1 MTILIKKSA
10 TANFETIEI
19 NDTPL
24 GKGGQGAVHNIT
36 TSKYSADY
44 CIKIYIHDA
53 EKMHKKIE
61 YMVSHPPQN
70 IRDTSFRICWP
81 TALAYNTK
89 KEFIGYMMP
98 LAFPKGHDLTILSV
112 YRSKPL
118 SQLKRFKNKV
128 DWHNKY
134 ELDTND
140 GIVNRVKMLCNIAI
154 ALHTIHSTGR
164 YVLVDLKPENIDAT
178 GAGKVS
184 IMDTDSIQISE
195 NGKILHPATAFTPE
209 YFAPE
214 GKELKGLNRPFTL
227 QCDYFAAAICFYQ
240 ILTGTHPY
248 SGTVLKSPYENCTEI
263 ADCISNGLFAFGEK
277 QRYIDLPAGFN
288 LQQNFYN
295 LPSTVQELFKRAFGS
310 QASKRPT
317 MEEWGRTFHEIIRG
331 GVKVGPSVVKRDT
344 AGIPFKITGL
354 AFSDEDYEGN
364 VIRSS
369 GSKLYNDTTYL
380 VTYLSYTALNNVGNV
395 DIYYKIIDPNGV
407 LVTNTDT
414 KGRLELTT
422 KGSYTKRLG
431 GWGNK
436 NKTAYSTP
444 GEYNIEFYYKG
455 KCLYK
460 SKFTIHD
467 KSSVAILSIPLA
479 INNVK
484 FKDITQ
490 QGNLI
495 RSEGSQLYTDIQFLA
510 PVVYYDVHR
519 SVTDAH
525 IWIKI
530 ISPSGKTITNQ
541 ISGSNCY
548 QSPIDLSKVDTGFYQ
563 TMAGWGNSN
572 STLYNESGTYNVEFY
587 YENKLIYSTDLYIA
601 QKKSYY
607 TSTTKNSI
615 RSSGGLWRRMNNAIE
630 RFGERIDDSIDS
642 VSDSSVWT
650 IIIGIIGAIGLIAAA
665 ISTDSIFWGIVV
677 AFFGLGIGYYVVLI
691 GGVIISFI
699 ARFILYIFRYL
710 FYNIYTVILAI
721 LITVGVIIGPRIN
734 ELIDNRSG
742 AETVVNVPNADTEVS
757 ITYYCTASSVLNIRS
772 SPNEDAKVIGTIKN
786 GQSIQV
792 YNIVDGYAKFKYGS
806 GYGYASTKYLR
817 KAD

>member
-1 MTILIKKSA
+1 MTILIKKST

-44 CIKIYIHDA
+44 CIKIYIRDA

-61 YMVSHPPQN
+61 YMVTHPPQI

-81 TALAYNTK
+81 IALAYDTK
-89 KEFIGYMMP
+89 KEFVGYMMP

-112 YRSKPL
+112 YRNKPL
-118 SQLKRFKNKV
+118 SQLKRFKDKV
-128 DWHNKY
+128 EWHNKY
-134 ELDTND
+134 ELDTSE
-140 GIVNRVKMLCNIAI
+140 GIINRVKMLCNIAI

-195 NGKILHPATAFTPE
+195 NGKILYPATAFTPE

-214 GKELKGLNRPFTL
+214 GKELKRLNRPFTL
-227 QCDYFAAAICFYQ
+227 QCDYFAAAVCFYQ

-248 SGTVLKSPYENCTEI
+248 SGTVLKSPYDNCTEI

-277 QRYIDLPAGFN
+277 QKYIDLPSAFN

-295 LPSTVQELFKRAFGS
+295 LPSTIQGLFKRAFGS

-331 GVKVGPSVVKRDT
+331 GIKVGPSVVKRDT
-344 AGIPFKITGL
+344 AGIPLKITNL
-354 AFSDEDYEGN
+354 SFADEDYEGN
-364 VIRSS
+364 EIRSS

-380 VTYLSYTALNNVGNV
+380 VTYLSYTVLNNVGSV

-407 LVTNTDT
+407 LVTNTNT
-414 KGRLELTT
+414 KGVLELTA

-467 KSSVAILSIPLA
+467 SLSKIPSGTIPSIPLP
-479 INNVK
+479 V
-484 FKDITQ
+484 
-490 QGNLI
+490 
-495 RSEGSQLYTDIQFLA
+495 YT
-510 PVVYYDVHR
+510 P
-519 SVTDAH
+519 T
-525 IWIKI
+525 
-530 ISPSGKTITNQ
+530 T
-541 ISGSNCY
+541 
-548 QSPIDLSKVDTGFYQ
+548 
-563 TMAGWGNSN
+563 
-572 STLYNESGTYNVEFY
+572 
-587 YENKLIYSTDLYIA
+587 
-601 QKKSYY
+601 KKSM
-607 TSTTKNSI
+607 
-615 RSSGGLWRRMNNAIE
+615 RSSGGLWRRMNDAIKG
-630 RFGERIDDSIDS
+630 FGERIDDSIDS
-642 VSDSSVWT
+642 LSDPKVWT
-650 IIIGIIGAIGLIAAA
+650 IIIGIIGALGLIAAA

-677 AFFGLGIGYYVVLI
+677 AFFGLGIGYYVVFI
-691 GGVIISFI
+691 GGAVISFI
-699 ARFILYIFRYL
+699 VRFILYIFRYL
-710 FYNIYTVILAI
+710 FYNIYTVILAV
-721 LITVGVIIGPRIN
+721 LIAVGIIVGPWVN

-742 AETVVNVPNADTEVS
+742 AKTVVVVPNVKTEVTT
-757 ITYYCTASSVLNIRS
+757 TYYCTASSILNIRS
-772 SPNEDAKVIGTIKN
+772 SPNKDAKVIGTIRR
-786 GQSIQV
+786 GQSVQV
-792 YNIVDGYAKFKYGS
+792 YNIVNGYAKFKYGS
-806 GYGYASTKYLR
+806 GYGYASIKYLN
-817 KAD
+817 KQ

>member
-1 MTILIKKSA
+1 MTILIKKST

-44 CIKIYIHDA
+44 CIKIYIRDA

-61 YMVSHPPQN
+61 YMVTHPPQI

-81 TALAYNTK
+81 IALAYNTK
-89 KEFIGYMMP
+89 KEFVGYMMP

-118 SQLKRFKNKV
+118 SQLKRFKDKV
-128 DWHNKY
+128 EWHNKY
-134 ELDTND
+134 ELDTSE

-195 NGKILHPATAFTPE
+195 NGKILYPATAFTPE

-214 GKELKGLNRPFTL
+214 GKELKRLNRPFTL

-248 SGTVLKSPYENCTEI
+248 SGTVLKSPYDNCTEI

-277 QRYIDLPAGFN
+277 QKYIDLPSAFN

-295 LPSTVQELFKRAFGS
+295 LPSTIQGLFKRAFGS

-331 GVKVGPSVVKRDT
+331 GIKVGPSVVKRDT
-344 AGIPFKITGL
+344 AGIPLKITNVT
-354 AFSDEDYEGN
+354 FSDEDYEGN
-364 VIRSS
+364 EIRSS

-380 VTYLSYTALNNVGNV
+380 MTYLSYTVLNNVGNV

-407 LVTNTDT
+407 LVTNTNT
-414 KGRLELTT
+414 KGVLELTA
-422 KGSYTKRLG
+422 KGSYTKCLG

-460 SKFTIHD
+460 SKFTIHESLPK
-467 KSSVAILSIPLA
+467 KSSDTIPSIPLP
-479 INNVK
+479 N
-484 FKDITQ
+484 
-490 QGNLI
+490 
-495 RSEGSQLYTDIQFLA
+495 YT
-510 PVVYYDVHR
+510 P
-519 SVTDAH
+519 
-525 IWIKI
+525 
-530 ISPSGKTITNQ
+530 
-541 ISGSNCY
+541 
-548 QSPIDLSKVDTGFYQ
+548 
-563 TMAGWGNSN
+563 
-572 STLYNESGTYNVEFY
+572 
-587 YENKLIYSTDLYIA
+587 
-601 QKKSYY
+601 
-607 TSTTKNSI
+607 TTKNSM
-615 RSSGGLWRRMNNAIE
+615 RSSGGLWRRMNNAIQG
-630 RFGERIDDSIDS
+630 FGEWIDDIIDS
-642 VSDSSVWT
+642 ASNPVVWT
-650 IIIGIIGAIGLIAAA
+650 IIIGIIGAIGLITAA

-677 AFFGLGIGYYVVLI
+677 VFFGLGIGYYVVFI
-691 GGVIISFI
+691 GGTVISFI
-699 ARFILYIFRYL
+699 VRFILYIFRYL

-742 AETVVNVPNADTEVS
+742 AKTVVVAPKVNTEVTT
-757 ITYYCTASSVLNIRS
+757 TYYCTASGVLNIRS
-772 SPNEDAKVIGTIKN
+772 SPNKDAKVIGTIKK
-786 GQSIQV
+786 GQSVQV
-792 YNIVDGYAKFKYGS
+792 YDIVNGYAKFKYGS
-806 GYGYASTKYLR
+806 GYGYASVKYLN
-817 KAD
+817 KQW

>member
-24 GKGGQGAVHNIT
+24 GKGGQGAVHNII

-44 CIKIYIHDA
+44 CIKIYIRDA

-61 YMVSHPPQN
+61 YMVTHPPQN

-118 SQLKRFKNKV
+118 SQLKRFKNNV
-128 DWHNKY
+128 EWHNKY
-134 ELDTND
+134 ELDTNE

-248 SGTVLKSPYENCTEI
+248 SGTVLKSPYDNCTEI

-295 LPSTVQELFKRAFGS
+295 LPSTVQGLFKRAFGS

-344 AGIPFKITGL
+344 AGIPLKITSL
-354 AFSDEDYEGN
+354 NFSDEDYEGN

-380 VTYLSYTALNNVGNV
+380 VTYLSYTVLNNVGNV

-407 LVTNTDT
+407 LVTNTNT
-414 KGRLELTT
+414 MGTLELTT
-422 KGSYTKRLG
+422 KGSYTKKLG
-431 GWGNK
+431 GWGNNK
-436 NKTAYSTP
+436 KTAYSTP

-460 SKFTIHD
+460 SKFIIHD
-467 KSSVAILSIPLA
+467 SLSKKSSVTIPSTPLPH
-479 INNVK
+479 
-484 FKDITQ
+484 
-490 QGNLI
+490 
-495 RSEGSQLYTDIQFLA
+495 YT
-510 PVVYYDVHR
+510 P
-519 SVTDAH
+519 
-525 IWIKI
+525 
-530 ISPSGKTITNQ
+530 
-541 ISGSNCY
+541 
-548 QSPIDLSKVDTGFYQ
+548 
-563 TMAGWGNSN
+563 
-572 STLYNESGTYNVEFY
+572 
-587 YENKLIYSTDLYIA
+587 
-601 QKKSYY
+601 
-607 TSTTKNSI
+607 TTKNSI

-630 RFGERIDDSIDS
+630 RFGERINDSIDS
-642 VSDSSVWT
+642 VSDSSIWT

-691 GGVIISFI
+691 GGVVISFI

-721 LITVGVIIGPRIN
+721 LITVGIIIGPRIN
-734 ELIDNRSG
+734 ELIDNRLG
-742 AETVVNVPNADTEVS
+742 AETVVVASNANTEVS
-757 ITYYCTASSVLNIRS
+757 TTYYCTASSVLNIRS
-772 SPNEDAKVIGTIKN
+772 APNGDAKVIGTIKH

>member
-24 GKGGQGAVHNIT
+24 GKGGQGAVHNII

-44 CIKIYIHDA
+44 CIKIYIRDA

-61 YMVSHPPQN
+61 YMVTHPPQN

-118 SQLKRFKNKV
+118 SQLKRFKNNV
-128 DWHNKY
+128 EWHNKY
-134 ELDTND
+134 ELDTNE

-248 SGTVLKSPYENCTEI
+248 SGTVLKSPYDNCTEI

-295 LPSTVQELFKRAFGS
+295 LPSTVQGLFKRAFGS

-344 AGIPFKITGL
+344 AGIPLKITSL
-354 AFSDEDYEGN
+354 TFSDEDYDGN

-380 VTYLSYTALNNVGNV
+380 VTYLSYTVLNNVGNV
-395 DIYYKIIDPNGV
+395 DICYKIIDPNGV
-407 LVTNTDT
+407 LVTNTNT
-414 KGRLELTT
+414 MGTLELTT

-431 GWGNK
+431 GWGNNK
-436 NKTAYSTP
+436 KTAYSTP

-467 KSSVAILSIPLA
+467 SLSKKSSVTIPSTPLPH
-479 INNVK
+479 
-484 FKDITQ
+484 
-490 QGNLI
+490 
-495 RSEGSQLYTDIQFLA
+495 YT
-510 PVVYYDVHR
+510 P
-519 SVTDAH
+519 
-525 IWIKI
+525 
-530 ISPSGKTITNQ
+530 
-541 ISGSNCY
+541 
-548 QSPIDLSKVDTGFYQ
+548 
-563 TMAGWGNSN
+563 
-572 STLYNESGTYNVEFY
+572 
-587 YENKLIYSTDLYIA
+587 
-601 QKKSYY
+601 
-607 TSTTKNSI
+607 TTKNSM

-630 RFGERIDDSIDS
+630 GFGERIDDSIDS

-691 GGVIISFI
+691 GGVVISFI

-721 LITVGVIIGPRIN
+721 LITVGIIIGPRIN
-734 ELIDNRSG
+734 ELIDNRPG
-742 AETVVNVPNADTEVS
+742 AETVVVAPNANTEVS
-757 ITYYCTASSVLNIRS
+757 TTYYCTASSVLNIRS
-772 SPNEDAKVIGTIKN
+772 APNGDAKVIGTIKK
-786 GQSIQV
+786 GQSVQV

>member
-1 MTILIKKSA
+1 MTILIKKST

-44 CIKIYIHDA
+44 CIKIYIRDA

-61 YMVSHPPQN
+61 YMVTHPPQI

-81 TALAYNTK
+81 IALAYNTK
-89 KEFIGYMMP
+89 KEFVGYMMP

-118 SQLKRFKNKV
+118 SQLKRFKDKV
-128 DWHNKY
+128 EWHNKY
-134 ELDTND
+134 ELDTNE
-140 GIVNRVKMLCNIAI
+140 GIVNRIKMLCNIAI

-195 NGKILHPATAFTPE
+195 NGKILYPATAFTPE

-214 GKELKGLNRPFTL
+214 GKELKRLNRPFTL
-227 QCDYFAAAICFYQ
+227 QCDYFAAAVCFYQ
-240 ILTGTHPY
+240 ILIGTHPY
-248 SGTVLKSPYENCTEI
+248 SGTVLKSPYDNCTEI

-295 LPSTVQELFKRAFGS
+295 LPSTVQGLFKRAFGS

-344 AGIPFKITGL
+344 AGIPLKITNL
-354 AFSDEDYEGN
+354 TFADEDYEGN
-364 VIRSS
+364 EIRSS

-380 VTYLSYTALNNVGNV
+380 VTYLSYTVLNNVGSV

-407 LVTNTDT
+407 LVTNTNT
-414 KGRLELTT
+414 KGVLELTA

-460 SKFTIHD
+460 SKFTIHESLPK
-467 KSSVAILSIPLA
+467 KSSDTIPSIPLPH
-479 INNVK
+479 
-484 FKDITQ
+484 
-490 QGNLI
+490 
-495 RSEGSQLYTDIQFLA
+495 YT
-510 PVVYYDVHR
+510 P
-519 SVTDAH
+519 
-525 IWIKI
+525 
-530 ISPSGKTITNQ
+530 
-541 ISGSNCY
+541 
-548 QSPIDLSKVDTGFYQ
+548 
-563 TMAGWGNSN
+563 
-572 STLYNESGTYNVEFY
+572 
-587 YENKLIYSTDLYIA
+587 
-601 QKKSYY
+601 
-607 TSTTKNSI
+607 TTKTSI
-615 RSSGGLWRRMNNAIE
+615 RSSGGLWRRMNNAIQG
-630 RFGERIDDSIDS
+630 FGEWIDDIIDS
-642 VSDSSVWT
+642 ASNPVVWT
-650 IIIGIIGAIGLIAAA
+650 IIIGIIGAIGLITAA

-677 AFFGLGIGYYVVLI
+677 VFFGLGIGYYVVFI
-691 GGVIISFI
+691 GGTVISFI
-699 ARFILYIFRYL
+699 VRFILYIFRYL

-721 LITVGVIIGPRIN
+721 LITVGVIIGPWIN
-734 ELIDNRSG
+734 ELIDNSYG
-742 AETVVNVPNADTEVS
+742 AETVVVVPNVKTEVTT
-757 ITYYCTASSVLNIRS
+757 TYYCTASRILNIRS
-772 SPNEDAKVIGTIKN
+772 SPNEHAKVIGAIRR
-786 GQSIQV
+786 GQSVQV

-806 GYGYASTKYLR
+806 GYGYASIKYLR

>member
-1 MTILIKKSA
+1 MTILIKKST

-24 GKGGQGAVHNIT
+24 GKGGQGAVHNII

-44 CIKIYIHDA
+44 CIKIYIRDA

-61 YMVSHPPQN
+61 YMVAHPPQI

-81 TALAYNTK
+81 IALAYNTK
-89 KEFIGYMMP
+89 KEFVGYMMP

-112 YRSKPL
+112 YRNKPL
-118 SQLKRFKNKV
+118 SQLKRFKDKV
-128 DWHNKY
+128 EWHNKY
-134 ELDTND
+134 ELDTSE
-140 GIVNRVKMLCNIAI
+140 GIINRVKMLCNIAI

-195 NGKILHPATAFTPE
+195 NGKILYPATAFTPE

-214 GKELKGLNRPFTL
+214 GKELKRLNRPFTL

-248 SGTVLKSPYENCTEI
+248 SGTVLKSPYDNCTEI

-277 QRYIDLPAGFN
+277 QKYIDLPSAFN

-295 LPSTVQELFKRAFGS
+295 LPSTIQGLFKRAFGS

-331 GVKVGPSVVKRDT
+331 GIKVGPSVVKRDT
-344 AGIPFKITGL
+344 AGIPLKITNL
-354 AFSDEDYEGN
+354 SFADEDYEGN
-364 VIRSS
+364 EIRSS

-380 VTYLSYTALNNVGNV
+380 VTYLSYTVLNNVGSV
-395 DIYYKIIDPNGV
+395 DIYYKIIDPNGL
-407 LVTNTDT
+407 LVTNTNT
-414 KGRLELTT
+414 KGVLELTA

-455 KCLYK
+455 KCIYR
-460 SKFTIHD
+460 SKFTIHESLPK
-467 KSSVAILSIPLA
+467 KSSDTIPSIPLPH
-479 INNVK
+479 
-484 FKDITQ
+484 
-490 QGNLI
+490 
-495 RSEGSQLYTDIQFLA
+495 YT
-510 PVVYYDVHR
+510 P
-519 SVTDAH
+519 
-525 IWIKI
+525 
-530 ISPSGKTITNQ
+530 
-541 ISGSNCY
+541 
-548 QSPIDLSKVDTGFYQ
+548 
-563 TMAGWGNSN
+563 
-572 STLYNESGTYNVEFY
+572 
-587 YENKLIYSTDLYIA
+587 
-601 QKKSYY
+601 
-607 TSTTKNSI
+607 TTKTSI
-615 RSSGGLWRRMNNAIE
+615 RSSGGLWRRMNNAIKG
-630 RFGERIDDSIDS
+630 FGERIDDSIDS
-642 VSDSSVWT
+642 LSSPTAWT

-677 AFFGLGIGYYVVLI
+677 VFFGLGIGYYVVFI
-691 GGVIISFI
+691 GGAVISFI
-699 ARFILYIFRYL
+699 VRFILYIFRYL
-710 FYNIYTVILAI
+710 FYNIYTVILAV
-721 LITVGVIIGPRIN
+721 LIAVGIIVGPRIN

-742 AETVVNVPNADTEVS
+742 AKTVVVAPKVNTEVTT
-757 ITYYCTASSVLNIRS
+757 TYYCTASSILNIRS
-772 SPNEDAKVIGTIKN
+772 SPNKDARVIGTIKK
-786 GQSIQV
+786 GQSVQV
-792 YNIVDGYAKFKYGS
+792 YNIVNGYAKFKYGS
-806 GYGYASTKYLR
+806 GYGYASIKYLN
-817 KAD
+817 KQ

>member
-1 MTILIKKSA
+1 MTILIKKST

-44 CIKIYIHDA
+44 CIKIYIRDA

-61 YMVSHPPQN
+61 YMVTHPPQI

-81 TALAYNTK
+81 IALAYNTK
-89 KEFIGYMMP
+89 KEFVGYMMP

-118 SQLKRFKNKV
+118 SQLNRFKDKV
-128 DWHNKY
+128 EWHNKY
-134 ELDTND
+134 ELDTSE

-184 IMDTDSIQISE
+184 IMVTDSIQISE
-195 NGKILHPATAFTPE
+195 NGKILYPATAFTPE

-214 GKELKGLNRPFTL
+214 GKELKRLNRPFTL
-227 QCDYFAAAICFYQ
+227 QCDYFAAAVCFYQ

-248 SGTVLKSPYENCTEI
+248 SGTVLKSPYDNCTEI

-277 QRYIDLPAGFN
+277 QKYIDLPSAFN

-295 LPSTVQELFKRAFGS
+295 LPSTIQGLFKRAFGS

-331 GVKVGPSVVKRDT
+331 GIKVGPSVVKRDT
-344 AGIPFKITGL
+344 AGIPLKITNL
-354 AFSDEDYEGN
+354 SFADEDYEGN
-364 VIRSS
+364 EIRSS

-380 VTYLSYTALNNVGNV
+380 VTYLSYTVLNNVGNV

-407 LVTNTDT
+407 LVTNTNT
-414 KGRLELTT
+414 KGVLELTA

-460 SKFTIHD
+460 SKFTIHELLPK
-467 KSSVAILSIPLA
+467 KSSDTIPSIPLPH
-479 INNVK
+479 
-484 FKDITQ
+484 
-490 QGNLI
+490 
-495 RSEGSQLYTDIQFLA
+495 YT
-510 PVVYYDVHR
+510 P
-519 SVTDAH
+519 
-525 IWIKI
+525 
-530 ISPSGKTITNQ
+530 
-541 ISGSNCY
+541 
-548 QSPIDLSKVDTGFYQ
+548 
-563 TMAGWGNSN
+563 
-572 STLYNESGTYNVEFY
+572 
-587 YENKLIYSTDLYIA
+587 
-601 QKKSYY
+601 
-607 TSTTKNSI
+607 TTKTSI
-615 RSSGGLWRRMNNAIE
+615 RSSGGLWRRMNNAIKG
-630 RFGERIDDSIDS
+630 FGERIDDSIDS
-642 VSDSSVWT
+642 LSSPTAWT

-677 AFFGLGIGYYVVLI
+677 AFFGLGIGYYAVFI
-691 GGVIISFI
+691 GGAVISFI
-699 ARFILYIFRYL
+699 VRFILYIFRYL
-710 FYNIYTVILAI
+710 CYNIYTVILAI

-734 ELIDNRSG
+734 ELIDNSYG
-742 AETVVNVPNADTEVS
+742 AETVVVVPNVKTEVTT
-757 ITYYCTASSVLNIRS
+757 TYYCTASSILNIRS
-772 SPNEDAKVIGTIKN
+772 SPNEHAKVIGAIRR
-786 GQSIQV
+786 GQSVQV

-806 GYGYASTKYLR
+806 GYGYASIKYLN
-817 KAD
+817 KQ

>member
-1 MTILIKKSA
+1 MTILIKKST

-44 CIKIYIHDA
+44 CIKIYIRDA

-61 YMVSHPPQN
+61 YMVTHPPQ
-70 IRDTSFRICWP
+70 IISDTSFRICWP
-81 TALAYNTK
+81 IALAYNTK
-89 KEFIGYMMP
+89 KEFVGYMMP

-118 SQLKRFKNKV
+118 SQLKRFKDNV
-128 DWHNKY
+128 EWHNKY
-134 ELDTND
+134 ELDTSE

-195 NGKILHPATAFTPE
+195 NGKILYPATAFTPE

-214 GKELKGLNRPFTL
+214 GKELKRLNRPFTL

-248 SGTVLKSPYENCTEI
+248 SGTVLKSPYDNCTEI

-277 QRYIDLPAGFN
+277 QKYIDLPSAFN

-295 LPSTVQELFKRAFGS
+295 LPSTIQGLFKRAFGS

-331 GVKVGPSVVKRDT
+331 GIKVGPSVVKRDT
-344 AGIPFKITGL
+344 AGIPLKITNVT
-354 AFSDEDYEGN
+354 FSDEDYEGN
-364 VIRSS
+364 EIRSS
-369 GSKLYNDTTYL
+369 GSKLYDDTTYL
-380 VTYLSYTALNNVGNV
+380 MTYLSYTVLNNVGNV

-407 LVTNTDT
+407 LVTNTNT
-414 KGRLELTT
+414 KGVLELTA
-422 KGSYTKRLG
+422 KGSYTKCLG

-460 SKFTIHD
+460 SKFTIHESLPK
-467 KSSVAILSIPLA
+467 KSSDTIPSIPLPH
-479 INNVK
+479 
-484 FKDITQ
+484 
-490 QGNLI
+490 
-495 RSEGSQLYTDIQFLA
+495 YT
-510 PVVYYDVHR
+510 P
-519 SVTDAH
+519 
-525 IWIKI
+525 
-530 ISPSGKTITNQ
+530 
-541 ISGSNCY
+541 
-548 QSPIDLSKVDTGFYQ
+548 
-563 TMAGWGNSN
+563 
-572 STLYNESGTYNVEFY
+572 
-587 YENKLIYSTDLYIA
+587 
-601 QKKSYY
+601 
-607 TSTTKNSI
+607 TTKTSI
-615 RSSGGLWRRMNNAIE
+615 RSSGGLWRRMNNAIQG
-630 RFGERIDDSIDS
+630 FGEWIDDIIDS
-642 VSDSSVWT
+642 ASNPVVWT
-650 IIIGIIGAIGLIAAA
+650 IIIGIIGAIGLITAA

-677 AFFGLGIGYYVVLI
+677 VFFGLGIGYYVVFI
-691 GGVIISFI
+691 GGTVISFI
-699 ARFILYIFRYL
+699 VRFILYIFRYL

-721 LITVGVIIGPRIN
+721 LITVGVIVGPRIN

-742 AETVVNVPNADTEVS
+742 AKTVVVAPKVNTEVTT
-757 ITYYCTASSVLNIRS
+757 TYYCTASDVLNIRS
-772 SPNEDAKVIGTIKN
+772 SPNKDAKVIGTIKN
-786 GQSIQV
+786 GQSVQV
-792 YNIVDGYAKFKYGS
+792 YNIVNGYAKFKYGS
-806 GYGYASTKYLR
+806 GYGYASIKYLN
-817 KAD
+817 KQW

>member
-1 MTILIKKSA
+1 MTILIKKST

-44 CIKIYIHDA
+44 CIKIYIRDA

-61 YMVSHPPQN
+61 YMVTHPPQI

-81 TALAYNTK
+81 IALAYNTK
-89 KEFIGYMMP
+89 KEFVGYMMP

-118 SQLKRFKNKV
+118 SQLKRFKDKV
-128 DWHNKY
+128 EWHNKY
-134 ELDTND
+134 ELDTNE
-140 GIVNRVKMLCNIAI
+140 GIVNRIKMLCNIAI

-195 NGKILHPATAFTPE
+195 NGKILYPATAFTPE

-214 GKELKGLNRPFTL
+214 GKELKRLNRPFTL
-227 QCDYFAAAICFYQ
+227 QCDYFAAAVCFYQ
-240 ILTGTHPY
+240 ILIGTHPY
-248 SGTVLKSPYENCTEI
+248 SGTVLKSPYDNCTEI

-295 LPSTVQELFKRAFGS
+295 LPSTVQGLFKRAFGS

-344 AGIPFKITGL
+344 AGIPLKITNL
-354 AFSDEDYEGN
+354 TFADEDYEGN
-364 VIRSS
+364 EIRSS
-369 GSKLYNDTTYL
+369 GSKLYNDTSYL
-380 VTYLSYTALNNVGNV
+380 VTYLSYTVLNNVGNV

-407 LVTNTDT
+407 LVTNTNT
-414 KGRLELTT
+414 KGVLELTA

-467 KSSVAILSIPLA
+467 SLSKIPSGTIPSIPLP
-479 INNVK
+479 V
-484 FKDITQ
+484 
-490 QGNLI
+490 
-495 RSEGSQLYTDIQFLA
+495 YT
-510 PVVYYDVHR
+510 P
-519 SVTDAH
+519 
-525 IWIKI
+525 
-530 ISPSGKTITNQ
+530 
-541 ISGSNCY
+541 
-548 QSPIDLSKVDTGFYQ
+548 
-563 TMAGWGNSN
+563 
-572 STLYNESGTYNVEFY
+572 
-587 YENKLIYSTDLYIA
+587 
-601 QKKSYY
+601 
-607 TSTTKNSI
+607 TTKTSI
-615 RSSGGLWRRMNNAIE
+615 RSSGGLWRRMNNAIKG
-630 RFGERIDDSIDS
+630 FGERIDDSIDPL
-642 VSDSSVWT
+642 SDPKVWT
-650 IIIGIIGAIGLIAAA
+650 IIVGIIGAIGLITAA

-677 AFFGLGIGYYVVLI
+677 VFFGLGIGYYAVFI
-691 GGVIISFI
+691 GGAVISFI
-699 ARFILYIFRYL
+699 VRFILYIFRYL
-710 FYNIYTVILAI
+710 FYNIYTVILAV
-721 LITVGVIIGPRIN
+721 LIAVGVIIGPWIN
-734 ELIDNRSG
+734 ELIDNSYG
-742 AETVVNVPNADTEVS
+742 AETVVVVPNVKTEVTT
-757 ITYYCTASSVLNIRS
+757 TYYCTASSILNIRS
-772 SPNEDAKVIGTIKN
+772 SPNEHAKVIGTIRR
-786 GQSIQV
+786 GQSVQV

-806 GYGYASTKYLR
+806 GYGYASIKYLR

>member
-1 MTILIKKSA
+1 MTILIKKST

-44 CIKIYIHDA
+44 CIKIYIRDA

-61 YMVSHPPQN
+61 YMVTHPPQI

-81 TALAYNTK
+81 IALAYNTK
-89 KEFIGYMMP
+89 KEFVGYMMP

-118 SQLKRFKNKV
+118 SQLKRFKDKV
-128 DWHNKY
+128 EWHNKY
-134 ELDTND
+134 ELDTSE
-140 GIVNRVKMLCNIAI
+140 GIINRVKMLCNIAI

-195 NGKILHPATAFTPE
+195 NGKILYPATAFTPE

-214 GKELKGLNRPFTL
+214 GKELKRLNRPFTL

-248 SGTVLKSPYENCTEI
+248 SGTVLKSPYDNCTEI

-277 QRYIDLPAGFN
+277 QKYIDLPSAFN

-295 LPSTVQELFKRAFGS
+295 LPSTIQGLFKRAFGS

-331 GVKVGPSVVKRDT
+331 GIKVGPSVVKRDT
-344 AGIPFKITGL
+344 AGIPLKITNVT
-354 AFSDEDYEGN
+354 FSDEDYEGN
-364 VIRSS
+364 EIRSS
-369 GSKLYNDTTYL
+369 GSKLYDDTTYL
-380 VTYLSYTALNNVGNV
+380 MTYLSYTVLNNVGNV

-407 LVTNTDT
+407 LVTNTNT
-414 KGRLELTT
+414 KGVLELTA
-422 KGSYTKRLG
+422 KGSYTKCLG

-460 SKFTIHD
+460 SKFTIHESLPK
-467 KSSVAILSIPLA
+467 KSSDTIPSIPLPH
-479 INNVK
+479 
-484 FKDITQ
+484 
-490 QGNLI
+490 
-495 RSEGSQLYTDIQFLA
+495 YT
-510 PVVYYDVHR
+510 P
-519 SVTDAH
+519 
-525 IWIKI
+525 
-530 ISPSGKTITNQ
+530 
-541 ISGSNCY
+541 
-548 QSPIDLSKVDTGFYQ
+548 
-563 TMAGWGNSN
+563 
-572 STLYNESGTYNVEFY
+572 
-587 YENKLIYSTDLYIA
+587 
-601 QKKSYY
+601 
-607 TSTTKNSI
+607 TTKTSI
-615 RSSGGLWRRMNNAIE
+615 RSSGGLWRRMNNAIQG
-630 RFGERIDDSIDS
+630 FGEWIDDIIDS
-642 VSDSSVWT
+642 TSNPVVWT
-650 IIIGIIGAIGLIAAA
+650 IIIGIIGAIGLITAA

-677 AFFGLGIGYYVVLI
+677 VFFGLGIGYYVVFI
-691 GGVIISFI
+691 GGTVISFI
-699 ARFILYIFRYL
+699 VRFILYIFRYL

-721 LITVGVIIGPRIN
+721 LITVGVIVGPRIN
-734 ELIDNRSG
+734 ELIDNMSG
-742 AETVVNVPNADTEVS
+742 AKTVVVAPKVNTEVTT
-757 ITYYCTASSVLNIRS
+757 TYYCTASDVLNIRS
-772 SPNEDAKVIGTIKN
+772 SPNKDAKVIGTIKK
-786 GQSIQV
+786 GQSVQV
-792 YNIVDGYAKFKYGS
+792 YNIVNGYAKFKYGS
-806 GYGYASTKYLR
+806 GYGYASIKYLN
-817 KAD
+817 KQW

>member
-1 MTILIKKSA
+1 MTILIKKST

-44 CIKIYIHDA
+44 CIKIYIRDA

-61 YMVSHPPQN
+61 YMVTHPPQI

-81 TALAYNTK
+81 IALAYNTK
-89 KEFIGYMMP
+89 KEFVGYMMP

-112 YRSKPL
+112 YRNKPL
-118 SQLKRFKNKV
+118 SQLKRFKDKV
-128 DWHNKY
+128 EWHNKY
-134 ELDTND
+134 ELDTSE
-140 GIVNRVKMLCNIAI
+140 GIINRVKMLCNIAI

-195 NGKILHPATAFTPE
+195 NGKILYPATAFTPE

-214 GKELKGLNRPFTL
+214 GKELKRLNRPFTL
-227 QCDYFAAAICFYQ
+227 QCDYFAAAVCFYQ

-248 SGTVLKSPYENCTEI
+248 SGTVLKSPYDNCTEI

-277 QRYIDLPAGFN
+277 QKYIDLPSAFN

-295 LPSTVQELFKRAFGS
+295 LPSTIQGLFKRAFGS

-331 GVKVGPSVVKRDT
+331 GIKVGPSVVKRDT
-344 AGIPFKITGL
+344 AGIPLKITNL
-354 AFSDEDYEGN
+354 SFADEDYEGN
-364 VIRSS
+364 EIRSS

-380 VTYLSYTALNNVGNV
+380 VTYLSYTVLNNVGSV

-407 LVTNTDT
+407 LVTNTNT
-414 KGRLELTT
+414 KGVLELTA

-467 KSSVAILSIPLA
+467 SLSKIPSGTIPSIPLP
-479 INNVK
+479 I
-484 FKDITQ
+484 
-490 QGNLI
+490 
-495 RSEGSQLYTDIQFLA
+495 YT
-510 PVVYYDVHR
+510 P
-519 SVTDAH
+519 T
-525 IWIKI
+525 
-530 ISPSGKTITNQ
+530 T
-541 ISGSNCY
+541 
-548 QSPIDLSKVDTGFYQ
+548 
-563 TMAGWGNSN
+563 
-572 STLYNESGTYNVEFY
+572 
-587 YENKLIYSTDLYIA
+587 
-601 QKKSYY
+601 KKSM
-607 TSTTKNSI
+607 
-615 RSSGGLWRRMNNAIE
+615 RSSGGLWRRMNDAIKG
-630 RFGERIDDSIDS
+630 FGERIDDSIDS
-642 VSDSSVWT
+642 LSDPKVWT
-650 IIIGIIGAIGLIAAA
+650 IIIGIIGALGLIAAA

-677 AFFGLGIGYYVVLI
+677 AFFGLGIGYYVVFI
-691 GGVIISFI
+691 GGAVISFI
-699 ARFILYIFRYL
+699 VRFILYIFRYL
-710 FYNIYTVILAI
+710 FYNIYTVILAV
-721 LITVGVIIGPRIN
+721 LIAVGIIVGPRIN

-742 AETVVNVPNADTEVS
+742 AKTVVVAPKVNTEVTT
-757 ITYYCTASSVLNIRS
+757 TYYCTASDVLNIRS
-772 SPNEDAKVIGTIKN
+772 SPNKDAKVIGTIKK
-786 GQSIQV
+786 GQSVQV
-792 YNIVDGYAKFKYGS
+792 YNIVNGYAKFKYGS
-806 GYGYASTKYLR
+806 GYGYASIKYLN
-817 KAD
+817 KQ

>member
-1 MTILIKKSA
+1 MTILIKKST

-44 CIKIYIHDA
+44 CIKIYIRDA

-61 YMVSHPPQN
+61 YMVTHPPQN

-89 KEFIGYMMP
+89 KEFVGYMMP

-118 SQLKRFKNKV
+118 SQLKRFKDNV
-128 DWHNKY
+128 EWHNKY
-134 ELDTND
+134 ELDTSE

-195 NGKILHPATAFTPE
+195 NGKILYPATAFTPE

-214 GKELKGLNRPFTL
+214 GKELKRLNRPFTL
-227 QCDYFAAAICFYQ
+227 QCDYFAAAVCFYQ

-248 SGTVLKSPYENCTEI
+248 SGTVLKSPYDNCTEI

-277 QRYIDLPAGFN
+277 QKYIDLPSAFN

-295 LPSTVQELFKRAFGS
+295 LPSTIQGLFKRAFGS

-331 GVKVGPSVVKRDT
+331 GIKVGPSVVKRDT
-344 AGIPFKITGL
+344 AGIPLKITNVT
-354 AFSDEDYEGN
+354 FSDEDYEGN
-364 VIRSS
+364 EIRSS
-369 GSKLYNDTTYL
+369 GSKLYDDTTYL
-380 VTYLSYTALNNVGNV
+380 VTYLSYTVLNNVGNV
-395 DIYYKIIDPNGV
+395 DIYYKIIDPNGE
-407 LVTNTDT
+407 LVTNTNT
-414 KGRLELTT
+414 KGVLELTA
-422 KGSYTKRLG
+422 KGSYTKSLG

-455 KCLYK
+455 KCIYR
-460 SKFTIHD
+460 SKFTIHESLPK
-467 KSSVAILSIPLA
+467 KSSDTIPSIPLPH
-479 INNVK
+479 
-484 FKDITQ
+484 
-490 QGNLI
+490 
-495 RSEGSQLYTDIQFLA
+495 YT
-510 PVVYYDVHR
+510 P
-519 SVTDAH
+519 
-525 IWIKI
+525 
-530 ISPSGKTITNQ
+530 
-541 ISGSNCY
+541 
-548 QSPIDLSKVDTGFYQ
+548 
-563 TMAGWGNSN
+563 
-572 STLYNESGTYNVEFY
+572 
-587 YENKLIYSTDLYIA
+587 
-601 QKKSYY
+601 
-607 TSTTKNSI
+607 TTKTSI
-615 RSSGGLWRRMNNAIE
+615 RSSGGLWRRMNNAIQG
-630 RFGERIDDSIDS
+630 FGEWIDDIIDS
-642 VSDSSVWT
+642 ASNPVVWT

-677 AFFGLGIGYYVVLI
+677 VFFGLGIGYYVVFI
-691 GGVIISFI
+691 GGTVISIV

-742 AETVVNVPNADTEVS
+742 AKTVVVAPKVNTEVTT
-757 ITYYCTASSVLNIRS
+757 TYYCTASDVLNIRS
-772 SPNEDAKVIGTIKN
+772 SPNKDAKVIGTIRR
-786 GQSIQV
+786 GQSVQV
-792 YNIVDGYAKFKYGS
+792 YSIVDGYAKFKYGS
-806 GYGYASTKYLR
+806 GYGYASIKYLN
-817 KAD
+817 KQ

>member
-1 MTILIKKSA
+1 MTILIKKST

-44 CIKIYIHDA
+44 CIKIYIRDA

-61 YMVSHPPQN
+61 YMVTHPPQN

-89 KEFIGYMMP
+89 KEFVGYMMP

-118 SQLKRFKNKV
+118 SQLKRFKDNV
-128 DWHNKY
+128 EWHNKY
-134 ELDTND
+134 ELDTSE

-195 NGKILHPATAFTPE
+195 NGKILYPATAFTPE

-214 GKELKGLNRPFTL
+214 GKELKRLNRPFTL
-227 QCDYFAAAICFYQ
+227 QCDYFAAAVCFYQ

-248 SGTVLKSPYENCTEI
+248 SGTVLKSPYDNCTEI

-277 QRYIDLPAGFN
+277 QKYIDLPSAFN

-295 LPSTVQELFKRAFGS
+295 LPSTIQGLFKRAFGS

-331 GVKVGPSVVKRDT
+331 GIKVGPSVVKRDT
-344 AGIPFKITGL
+344 AGIPLKITNVT
-354 AFSDEDYEGN
+354 FSDEDYEGN
-364 VIRSS
+364 EIRSS

-380 VTYLSYTALNNVGNV
+380 MTYLSYTVLNNVGNV

-407 LVTNTDT
+407 LVTNTNT
-414 KGRLELTT
+414 KGVLELTA
-422 KGSYTKRLG
+422 KGSYTKCLG

-460 SKFTIHD
+460 SKFTIHESLPK
-467 KSSVAILSIPLA
+467 KSSDTIPSIPLP
-479 INNVK
+479 N
-484 FKDITQ
+484 
-490 QGNLI
+490 
-495 RSEGSQLYTDIQFLA
+495 YT
-510 PVVYYDVHR
+510 P
-519 SVTDAH
+519 
-525 IWIKI
+525 
-530 ISPSGKTITNQ
+530 
-541 ISGSNCY
+541 
-548 QSPIDLSKVDTGFYQ
+548 
-563 TMAGWGNSN
+563 
-572 STLYNESGTYNVEFY
+572 
-587 YENKLIYSTDLYIA
+587 
-601 QKKSYY
+601 
-607 TSTTKNSI
+607 TTKNSM
-615 RSSGGLWRRMNNAIE
+615 RFSGGLWRRMNNAIQG
-630 RFGERIDDSIDS
+630 FGEWIDDIIDS
-642 VSDSSVWT
+642 ASNPVVWT

-677 AFFGLGIGYYVVLI
+677 VFFGLGIGYYVVFI
-691 GGVIISFI
+691 GGTVISIV

-734 ELIDNRSG
+734 ELFDNRSG
-742 AETVVNVPNADTEVS
+742 AKTVVVAPKVNTEVTT
-757 ITYYCTASSVLNIRS
+757 TYYCTASDVLNIRS
-772 SPNEDAKVIGTIKN
+772 SPNKDARVIGTIRR
-786 GQSIQV
+786 GQSVQV
-792 YNIVDGYAKFKYGS
+792 YSIVDGYAKFKYGS
-806 GYGYASTKYLR
+806 GYGYASIKYLN
-817 KAD
+817 KQ

>member
-1 MTILIKKSA
+1 MTIFIKKSA

-24 GKGGQGAVHNIT
+24 GKGGQGAVHNII

-44 CIKIYIHDA
+44 CIKIYIRDA

-61 YMVSHPPQN
+61 YMVTHPPQN

-118 SQLKRFKNKV
+118 SQLKRFKNNV
-128 DWHNKY
+128 EWHNKY
-134 ELDTND
+134 ELDTNE

-248 SGTVLKSPYENCTEI
+248 SGTVLKSPYDNCTEI

-295 LPSTVQELFKRAFGS
+295 LPSTVQGLFKRAFGS

-380 VTYLSYTALNNVGNV
+380 VTYLSYTVLNNVGNV

-407 LVTNTDT
+407 LVTNTNT
-414 KGRLELTT
+414 MGTLELTT

-431 GWGNK
+431 GWGNNK
-436 NKTAYSTP
+436 KTAYSTP

-467 KSSVAILSIPLA
+467 SLSKKSSVTIPSTHLPH
-479 INNVK
+479 
-484 FKDITQ
+484 
-490 QGNLI
+490 
-495 RSEGSQLYTDIQFLA
+495 YT
-510 PVVYYDVHR
+510 P
-519 SVTDAH
+519 
-525 IWIKI
+525 
-530 ISPSGKTITNQ
+530 
-541 ISGSNCY
+541 
-548 QSPIDLSKVDTGFYQ
+548 
-563 TMAGWGNSN
+563 
-572 STLYNESGTYNVEFY
+572 
-587 YENKLIYSTDLYIA
+587 
-601 QKKSYY
+601 
-607 TSTTKNSI
+607 TTKNSM

-630 RFGERIDDSIDS
+630 GFGERIDDSIDS

-677 AFFGLGIGYYVVLI
+677 AFLGLGIGYYVVLI
-691 GGVIISFI
+691 GGVVISFI

-721 LITVGVIIGPRIN
+721 LITVGIIIGPRIN
-734 ELIDNRSG
+734 ELIDNRPG
-742 AETVVNVPNADTEVS
+742 AETVVVAPNANTEVS
-757 ITYYCTASSVLNIRS
+757 TTYYCTASSVLNIRS
-772 SPNEDAKVIGTIKN
+772 APNGEAKVIGTIKK
-786 GQSIQV
+786 GQSVQV

>member
-1 MTILIKKSA
+1 MTILIKKST

-24 GKGGQGAVHNIT
+24 GKGGQGVVHNIT

-44 CIKIYIHDA
+44 CIKIYIRDA

-61 YMVSHPPQN
+61 YMVAHPPQN

-118 SQLKRFKNKV
+118 SQLKRFKDKV
-128 DWHNKY
+128 EWHNKY
-134 ELDTND
+134 ELDTSE
-140 GIVNRVKMLCNIAI
+140 GIINRVKMLCNIAI

-195 NGKILHPATAFTPE
+195 NGKILYPATAFTPE

-214 GKELKGLNRPFTL
+214 GKELKRLNRPFTL

-248 SGTVLKSPYENCTEI
+248 SGTVLKSPYDNCTEI

-277 QRYIDLPAGFN
+277 QKYIDLPVAFN

-295 LPSTVQELFKRAFGS
+295 LPSTIQGLFKRAFGS

-331 GVKVGPSVVKRDT
+331 GIKVGPSVVKRDT
-344 AGIPFKITGL
+344 AGIPLKITNVT
-354 AFSDEDYEGN
+354 FSDEDYEGN
-364 VIRSS
+364 EIRSS

-380 VTYLSYTALNNVGNV
+380 MTYLSYTVLNNVGNV

-407 LVTNTDT
+407 LVTNTNT
-414 KGRLELTT
+414 KGVLELTA
-422 KGSYTKRLG
+422 KGSYTKCLG

-460 SKFTIHD
+460 SKFTIHESLPK
-467 KSSVAILSIPLA
+467 KSSDTIPSIPLP
-479 INNVK
+479 N
-484 FKDITQ
+484 
-490 QGNLI
+490 
-495 RSEGSQLYTDIQFLA
+495 YT
-510 PVVYYDVHR
+510 P
-519 SVTDAH
+519 
-525 IWIKI
+525 
-530 ISPSGKTITNQ
+530 
-541 ISGSNCY
+541 
-548 QSPIDLSKVDTGFYQ
+548 
-563 TMAGWGNSN
+563 
-572 STLYNESGTYNVEFY
+572 
-587 YENKLIYSTDLYIA
+587 
-601 QKKSYY
+601 
-607 TSTTKNSI
+607 TTKNSM
-615 RSSGGLWRRMNNAIE
+615 RFSGGLWRRMNNAIQG
-630 RFGERIDDSIDS
+630 FGEWIDDIIDS
-642 VSDSSVWT
+642 ASNPVVWT
-650 IIIGIIGAIGLIAAA
+650 IIIGIIGAIGLITAA

-677 AFFGLGIGYYVVLI
+677 VFFGLGIGYYVVFI
-691 GGVIISFI
+691 GGTVISFI
-699 ARFILYIFRYL
+699 VRCILYIFRYL

-721 LITVGVIIGPRIN
+721 LITVGIIIGPRIN

-742 AETVVNVPNADTEVS
+742 AKTVVVAPKVNTEVTT
-757 ITYYCTASSVLNIRS
+757 TYYCTASDVLNIRS
-772 SPNEDAKVIGTIKN
+772 LPTKDAKVIGAIRR
-786 GQSIQV
+786 GQYVQV
-792 YNIVDGYAKFKYGS
+792 YSIVDGYAKFKYGS
-806 GYGYASTKYLR
+806 GYGYASIKYLR

>member
-24 GKGGQGAVHNIT
+24 GKGGQGAVHNII

-44 CIKIYIHDA
+44 CIKIYIRDA

-61 YMVSHPPQN
+61 YMVTHPPQN

-118 SQLKRFKNKV
+118 SQLKRFKNNV
-128 DWHNKY
+128 EWHNKY
-134 ELDTND
+134 ELDTNE

-248 SGTVLKSPYENCTEI
+248 SGTVLKSPYDNCTEI

-295 LPSTVQELFKRAFGS
+295 LPSTVQGLFKRAFGS

-317 MEEWGRTFHEIIRG
+317 MEEWGRTFHEIISG

-344 AGIPFKITGL
+344 AGIPLKIISLT
-354 AFSDEDYEGN
+354 FSDEDYEGN

-380 VTYLSYTALNNVGNV
+380 VTYLSYTVLNNVGNV

-407 LVTNTDT
+407 LVTNTNT
-414 KGRLELTT
+414 MGTLELTT

-431 GWGNK
+431 GWGNNK
-436 NKTAYSTP
+436 KTAYSTP

-467 KSSVAILSIPLA
+467 SLSKKSSVTIPSTPLPH
-479 INNVK
+479 
-484 FKDITQ
+484 
-490 QGNLI
+490 
-495 RSEGSQLYTDIQFLA
+495 YT
-510 PVVYYDVHR
+510 P
-519 SVTDAH
+519 
-525 IWIKI
+525 
-530 ISPSGKTITNQ
+530 
-541 ISGSNCY
+541 
-548 QSPIDLSKVDTGFYQ
+548 
-563 TMAGWGNSN
+563 
-572 STLYNESGTYNVEFY
+572 
-587 YENKLIYSTDLYIA
+587 
-601 QKKSYY
+601 
-607 TSTTKNSI
+607 TTKNSM

-630 RFGERIDDSIDS
+630 GFGERIDDSIDS

-691 GGVIISFI
+691 GGVVISFI

-721 LITVGVIIGPRIN
+721 LITVGIIIGPRIN
-734 ELIDNRSG
+734 ELIDNRPG
-742 AETVVNVPNADTEVS
+742 AETVVVAPNANTEVS
-757 ITYYCTASSVLNIRS
+757 TTYYCTASSVLNIRS
-772 SPNEDAKVIGTIKN
+772 APNGDAKVIGTIKK
-786 GQSIQV
+786 GQSVQV

>member
-24 GKGGQGAVHNIT
+24 GKGGQGVVHNIT

-44 CIKIYIHDA
+44 CIKIYIRDA

-61 YMVSHPPQN
+61 YMVTHPPQN

-89 KEFIGYMMP
+89 KEFVGYMMP

-112 YRSKPL
+112 YRNKPL
-118 SQLKRFKNKV
+118 SQLKRFKDKV
-128 DWHNKY
+128 EWHNKY
-134 ELDTND
+134 ELDTSE

-195 NGKILHPATAFTPE
+195 NGKILYPATAFTPE

-214 GKELKGLNRPFTL
+214 GKELKRLNRPFTL

-248 SGTVLKSPYENCTEI
+248 SGTVLKPPYDNCTEI

-277 QRYIDLPAGFN
+277 QKYIDLPSAFN

-295 LPSTVQELFKRAFGS
+295 LPSTIQGLFKRAFGS

-331 GVKVGPSVVKRDT
+331 GIKVGPSVVKRDT
-344 AGIPFKITGL
+344 AGIPLKITNVT
-354 AFSDEDYEGN
+354 FSDEDYEGN
-364 VIRSS
+364 EIRSS

-380 VTYLSYTALNNVGNV
+380 MTYLSYTVLNNVGNV

-407 LVTNTDT
+407 LVTNTNT
-414 KGRLELTT
+414 KGVLELTA
-422 KGSYTKRLG
+422 KGSYTKCLG

-460 SKFTIHD
+460 SKFTIHESLPK
-467 KSSVAILSIPLA
+467 KSSDTIPSIPLPH
-479 INNVK
+479 
-484 FKDITQ
+484 
-490 QGNLI
+490 
-495 RSEGSQLYTDIQFLA
+495 YT
-510 PVVYYDVHR
+510 P
-519 SVTDAH
+519 
-525 IWIKI
+525 
-530 ISPSGKTITNQ
+530 
-541 ISGSNCY
+541 
-548 QSPIDLSKVDTGFYQ
+548 
-563 TMAGWGNSN
+563 
-572 STLYNESGTYNVEFY
+572 
-587 YENKLIYSTDLYIA
+587 
-601 QKKSYY
+601 
-607 TSTTKNSI
+607 TTKTSI
-615 RSSGGLWRRMNNAIE
+615 RSSGGLWRRMNNAIQG
-630 RFGERIDDSIDS
+630 FGEWIDDIIDS
-642 VSDSSVWT
+642 ASNPVVWT

-677 AFFGLGIGYYVVLI
+677 VFFGLGIGYYVVFI
-691 GGVIISFI
+691 GGTVISIV

-742 AETVVNVPNADTEVS
+742 AKTVVVVPNVKTEVTT
-757 ITYYCTASSVLNIRS
+757 TYYCTASSILNIRS
-772 SPNEDAKVIGTIKN
+772 SPNKDAKVIGTIRR
-786 GQSIQV
+786 GQSVQV
-792 YNIVDGYAKFKYGS
+792 YSIVDGYAKFKYGS
-806 GYGYASTKYLR
+806 GYGYASIKYLR

>member
-1 MTILIKKSA
+1 MTILIKKST

-24 GKGGQGAVHNIT
+24 GKGGQGVVHNIT

-44 CIKIYIHDA
+44 CIKIYIRDA

-61 YMVSHPPQN
+61 YMVAHPPQN

-118 SQLKRFKNKV
+118 SQLKRFKDKV
-128 DWHNKY
+128 EWHNKY
-134 ELDTND
+134 ELDTSE
-140 GIVNRVKMLCNIAI
+140 GIINRVKMLCNIAI

-195 NGKILHPATAFTPE
+195 NGKILYPATAFTPE

-214 GKELKGLNRPFTL
+214 GKELKRLNRPFTL

-248 SGTVLKSPYENCTEI
+248 SGTVLKSPYDNCTEI

-277 QRYIDLPAGFN
+277 QKYIDLPVAFN

-295 LPSTVQELFKRAFGS
+295 LPSTIQGLFKRAFGS

-331 GVKVGPSVVKRDT
+331 GIKVGPSVVKRDT
-344 AGIPFKITGL
+344 AGIPLKITNVT
-354 AFSDEDYEGN
+354 FSDEDYEGN
-364 VIRSS
+364 EIRSS

-380 VTYLSYTALNNVGNV
+380 MTYLSYTVLNNVGNV

-407 LVTNTDT
+407 LVTNTNT
-414 KGRLELTT
+414 KGVLELTA
-422 KGSYTKRLG
+422 KGSYTKCLG

-460 SKFTIHD
+460 SKFTIHESLPK
-467 KSSVAILSIPLA
+467 KSSDTIPSIPLP
-479 INNVK
+479 N
-484 FKDITQ
+484 
-490 QGNLI
+490 
-495 RSEGSQLYTDIQFLA
+495 YT
-510 PVVYYDVHR
+510 P
-519 SVTDAH
+519 
-525 IWIKI
+525 
-530 ISPSGKTITNQ
+530 
-541 ISGSNCY
+541 
-548 QSPIDLSKVDTGFYQ
+548 
-563 TMAGWGNSN
+563 
-572 STLYNESGTYNVEFY
+572 
-587 YENKLIYSTDLYIA
+587 
-601 QKKSYY
+601 
-607 TSTTKNSI
+607 TTKNSM
-615 RSSGGLWRRMNNAIE
+615 RFSGGLWRRMNNAIQG
-630 RFGERIDDSIDS
+630 FGEWIDDIIDS
-642 VSDSSVWT
+642 ASNPVVWT
-650 IIIGIIGAIGLIAAA
+650 IIIGIIGAIGLITAA

-677 AFFGLGIGYYVVLI
+677 VFFGLGIGYYVVFI
-691 GGVIISFI
+691 GGTVISFI
-699 ARFILYIFRYL
+699 VRCILYIFRYL
-710 FYNIYTVILAI
+710 FYNIYTVILAV
-721 LITVGVIIGPRIN
+721 LIAVGVIIGPRIN

-742 AETVVNVPNADTEVS
+742 AKTVVVAPKVNTEVTT
-757 ITYYCTASSVLNIRS
+757 TYYCTASGVLNIRS
-772 SPNEDAKVIGTIKN
+772 SPNKDAKVIGTIKK
-786 GQSIQV
+786 GQSVQV
-792 YNIVDGYAKFKYGS
+792 YNIVNGYAKFKYGS
-806 GYGYASTKYLR
+806 GYGYASIKYLN
-817 KAD
+817 KQW

>member
-1 MTILIKKSA
+1 MTILIKKST

-44 CIKIYIHDA
+44 CIKIYIRDA

-61 YMVSHPPQN
+61 YMVTHPPQI

-81 TALAYNTK
+81 IALAYNTK
-89 KEFIGYMMP
+89 KEFVGYMMP

-112 YRSKPL
+112 YRNKPL
-118 SQLKRFKNKV
+118 SQLKRFKDKV
-128 DWHNKY
+128 EWHNKY
-134 ELDTND
+134 ELDTSE
-140 GIVNRVKMLCNIAI
+140 GIINRVKMLCNIAI

-195 NGKILHPATAFTPE
+195 NGKILYPATAFTPE

-214 GKELKGLNRPFTL
+214 GKELKRLNRPFTL
-227 QCDYFAAAICFYQ
+227 QCDYFAAAVCFYQ

-248 SGTVLKSPYENCTEI
+248 SGTVLKSPYDNCTEI

-277 QRYIDLPAGFN
+277 QKYIDLPSAFN

-295 LPSTVQELFKRAFGS
+295 LPSTIQGLFKRAFGS

-331 GVKVGPSVVKRDT
+331 GIKVGPSVVKRDT
-344 AGIPFKITGL
+344 AGIPLKITNL
-354 AFSDEDYEGN
+354 SFADEDYEGN
-364 VIRSS
+364 EIRSS

-380 VTYLSYTALNNVGNV
+380 VTYLSYTVLNNVGSV

-407 LVTNTDT
+407 LVTNTNT
-414 KGRLELTT
+414 KGVLELTA

-467 KSSVAILSIPLA
+467 SLSKIPSGTIPSIPLP
-479 INNVK
+479 V
-484 FKDITQ
+484 
-490 QGNLI
+490 
-495 RSEGSQLYTDIQFLA
+495 YT
-510 PVVYYDVHR
+510 P
-519 SVTDAH
+519 T
-525 IWIKI
+525 
-530 ISPSGKTITNQ
+530 T
-541 ISGSNCY
+541 
-548 QSPIDLSKVDTGFYQ
+548 
-563 TMAGWGNSN
+563 
-572 STLYNESGTYNVEFY
+572 
-587 YENKLIYSTDLYIA
+587 
-601 QKKSYY
+601 KKSM
-607 TSTTKNSI
+607 
-615 RSSGGLWRRMNNAIE
+615 RSSGGLWRRMNDAIKG
-630 RFGERIDDSIDS
+630 FGERIDDSIDS
-642 VSDSSVWT
+642 LSDPKVWT
-650 IIIGIIGAIGLIAAA
+650 IIIGIIGALGLIAAA

-677 AFFGLGIGYYVVLI
+677 AFFGLGIGYYVVFI
-691 GGVIISFI
+691 GGAVISFI
-699 ARFILYIFRYL
+699 VRFILYIFRYL
-710 FYNIYTVILAI
+710 FYNIYTVILAV
-721 LITVGVIIGPRIN
+721 LIAVGIIVGPWVN

-742 AETVVNVPNADTEVS
+742 AKTVVVVPNVKTEVTT
-757 ITYYCTASSVLNIRS
+757 TYYCTASSILNIRS
-772 SPNEDAKVIGTIKN
+772 SPNKDAKVIGTIRR
-786 GQSIQV
+786 GQSVQV
-792 YNIVDGYAKFKYGS
+792 YNIVNGYAKFKYGS
-806 GYGYASTKYLR
+806 GYGYASIKYLN
-817 KAD
+817 KQ

>member
-24 GKGGQGAVHNIT
+24 GKGGQGAVHNII

-44 CIKIYIHDA
+44 CIKIYIRDA

-61 YMVSHPPQN
+61 YMVTHPPQN

-118 SQLKRFKNKV
+118 SQLKRFKNNV
-128 DWHNKY
+128 EWHNKY
-134 ELDTND
+134 ELDTNE

-248 SGTVLKSPYENCTEI
+248 SGTVLKSPYDNCTEI

-295 LPSTVQELFKRAFGS
+295 LPSTVQGLFKRAFGS

-344 AGIPFKITGL
+344 AGIPLKITSL
-354 AFSDEDYEGN
+354 TFSDEDYEGN

-380 VTYLSYTALNNVGNV
+380 VTYLSYTVLNNVGNV

-407 LVTNTDT
+407 LVTNTNT
-414 KGRLELTT
+414 MGTLELTT

-431 GWGNK
+431 GWGNNK
-436 NKTAYSTP
+436 KTAYSTP

-467 KSSVAILSIPLA
+467 SLSKKSSVTIPSTPLPH
-479 INNVK
+479 
-484 FKDITQ
+484 
-490 QGNLI
+490 
-495 RSEGSQLYTDIQFLA
+495 YT
-510 PVVYYDVHR
+510 P
-519 SVTDAH
+519 
-525 IWIKI
+525 
-530 ISPSGKTITNQ
+530 
-541 ISGSNCY
+541 
-548 QSPIDLSKVDTGFYQ
+548 
-563 TMAGWGNSN
+563 
-572 STLYNESGTYNVEFY
+572 
-587 YENKLIYSTDLYIA
+587 
-601 QKKSYY
+601 
-607 TSTTKNSI
+607 TTKNTM

-630 RFGERIDDSIDS
+630 GFGERIDDSIDS

-650 IIIGIIGAIGLIAAA
+650 IIIGIIGAIGLIVAA

-691 GGVIISFI
+691 GGVVISFI
-699 ARFILYIFRYL
+699 ARFILYIFRCL

-721 LITVGVIIGPRIN
+721 LITVGIIIGPRIN
-734 ELIDNRSG
+734 ELIDNRPG
-742 AETVVNVPNADTEVS
+742 AETVVVAPNANTEVS
-757 ITYYCTASSVLNIRS
+757 TTYYCTASSVLNIRS
-772 SPNEDAKVIGTIKN
+772 APNGDAKVIGTIKK
-786 GQSIQV
+786 GQSVQV

>member
-24 GKGGQGAVHNIT
+24 GKGGQGAVHNII

-44 CIKIYIHDA
+44 CIKIYIRDA

-61 YMVSHPPQN
+61 YMVTHPPQN

-118 SQLKRFKNKV
+118 SQLKRFKNSV
-128 DWHNKY
+128 EWHNKY
-134 ELDTND
+134 ELDTNE

-248 SGTVLKSPYENCTEI
+248 SGTVLKSPYDNCTEI

-295 LPSTVQELFKRAFGS
+295 LPSTVQGLFKRAFGS

-344 AGIPFKITGL
+344 AGIPLNITSL
-354 AFSDEDYEGN
+354 TFSDEDYEGN

-380 VTYLSYTALNNVGNV
+380 VTYLSYTVLNNVGNV

-407 LVTNTDT
+407 LVTNTNT
-414 KGRLELTT
+414 MGTLELTT

-431 GWGNK
+431 GWGNNK
-436 NKTAYSTP
+436 KTAYSTP

-467 KSSVAILSIPLA
+467 SLSKKSSVTIPSTPLPH
-479 INNVK
+479 
-484 FKDITQ
+484 
-490 QGNLI
+490 
-495 RSEGSQLYTDIQFLA
+495 YT
-510 PVVYYDVHR
+510 P
-519 SVTDAH
+519 
-525 IWIKI
+525 
-530 ISPSGKTITNQ
+530 
-541 ISGSNCY
+541 
-548 QSPIDLSKVDTGFYQ
+548 
-563 TMAGWGNSN
+563 
-572 STLYNESGTYNVEFY
+572 
-587 YENKLIYSTDLYIA
+587 
-601 QKKSYY
+601 
-607 TSTTKNSI
+607 TTKNSM

-630 RFGERIDDSIDS
+630 GFGERIDDSIDS

-691 GGVIISFI
+691 GGVVISFI

-721 LITVGVIIGPRIN
+721 LITVGIIIGPRIN
-734 ELIDNRSG
+734 ELIDNRPG
-742 AETVVNVPNADTEVS
+742 AETVVVAPNANTEVS
-757 ITYYCTASSVLNIRS
+757 TTYYCTASSVLNIRS
-772 SPNEDAKVIGTIKN
+772 APNGDAKVIGTIKK
-786 GQSIQV
+786 GQSVQV

>member
-1 MTILIKKSA
+1 MTILIKKST
-10 TANFETIEI
+10 TAIFETIEI

-44 CIKIYIHDA
+44 CIKIYIRDA

-61 YMVSHPPQN
+61 YMVTHPPQN

-89 KEFIGYMMP
+89 KEFVGYMMP

-118 SQLKRFKNKV
+118 SQLKRFKDNV
-128 DWHNKY
+128 EWHNKY
-134 ELDTND
+134 ELDTSE

-195 NGKILHPATAFTPE
+195 NGKILYPATAFTPE

-214 GKELKGLNRPFTL
+214 GKELKRLNRPFTL

-248 SGTVLKSPYENCTEI
+248 SGTVLKSPYDNCTEI

-277 QRYIDLPAGFN
+277 QKYIDLPSAFN

-295 LPSTVQELFKRAFGS
+295 LPSTIQGLFKRAFGS

-331 GVKVGPSVVKRDT
+331 GIKVGPSVVKRDT
-344 AGIPFKITGL
+344 AGIPLKITNVT
-354 AFSDEDYEGN
+354 FSDEDYEGN
-364 VIRSS
+364 EIRSS

-380 VTYLSYTALNNVGNV
+380 MTYLSYTVLNNVGNV

-407 LVTNTDT
+407 LVTNTNT
-414 KGRLELTT
+414 KGVLELTA
-422 KGSYTKRLG
+422 KGSYTKCLG

-460 SKFTIHD
+460 SKFTIHESLPK
-467 KSSVAILSIPLA
+467 KSSDTIPSIPLPH
-479 INNVK
+479 
-484 FKDITQ
+484 
-490 QGNLI
+490 
-495 RSEGSQLYTDIQFLA
+495 YT
-510 PVVYYDVHR
+510 P
-519 SVTDAH
+519 
-525 IWIKI
+525 
-530 ISPSGKTITNQ
+530 
-541 ISGSNCY
+541 
-548 QSPIDLSKVDTGFYQ
+548 
-563 TMAGWGNSN
+563 
-572 STLYNESGTYNVEFY
+572 
-587 YENKLIYSTDLYIA
+587 
-601 QKKSYY
+601 
-607 TSTTKNSI
+607 TTKTSI
-615 RSSGGLWRRMNNAIE
+615 RSSGGLWRRMNNAIKG
-630 RFGERIDDSIDS
+630 FGERIDDSIDS
-642 VSDSSVWT
+642 LSSPTAWT

-677 AFFGLGIGYYVVLI
+677 VFFGLGIGYYAVFI
-691 GGVIISFI
+691 GGAVISFI
-699 ARFILYIFRYL
+699 VRFILYIFRYL

-721 LITVGVIIGPRIN
+721 LITVGIIIGPRIN

-742 AETVVNVPNADTEVS
+742 AKTVVVAPKVNTEVTT
-757 ITYYCTASSVLNIRS
+757 TYYCTASDVLNIRS
-772 SPNEDAKVIGTIKN
+772 LPTKDANVIGTIRR
-786 GQSIQV
+786 GQYVQV
-792 YNIVDGYAKFKYGS
+792 YSIVDGYAKFKYGS
-806 GYGYASTKYLR
+806 GYGYASIKYLN
-817 KAD
+817 KQ

>member
-24 GKGGQGAVHNIT
+24 GKGGQGAVHNII

-44 CIKIYIHDA
+44 CIKIYIRDA

-61 YMVSHPPQN
+61 YMVTHPPQ
-70 IRDTSFRICWP
+70 IISDTSFRICWP
-81 TALAYNTK
+81 IALAYNTK
-89 KEFIGYMMP
+89 KEFVGYMMP

-118 SQLKRFKNKV
+118 SQLKRFKDKV
-128 DWHNKY
+128 EWHNKY
-134 ELDTND
+134 ELDTSE

-195 NGKILHPATAFTPE
+195 NGKILYPATAFTPE

-214 GKELKGLNRPFTL
+214 GKELKRLNRPFTL

-248 SGTVLKSPYENCTEI
+248 SGTVLKSPYDNCTEI

-277 QRYIDLPAGFN
+277 QKYIDLPSAFN

-295 LPSTVQELFKRAFGS
+295 LPSTIQGLFKRAFGS

-331 GVKVGPSVVKRDT
+331 GIKVGPSVVKRDT
-344 AGIPFKITGL
+344 AGIPLKITNL
-354 AFSDEDYEGN
+354 TFADEDYEGN
-364 VIRSS
+364 EIRSS

-380 VTYLSYTALNNVGNV
+380 VTYLSYTVLNNVGNV

-407 LVTNTDT
+407 LVTNTNT
-414 KGRLELTT
+414 KGVLELTA

-460 SKFTIHD
+460 SKFTIHESLPK
-467 KSSVAILSIPLA
+467 KSSDTIPSIPLPH
-479 INNVK
+479 
-484 FKDITQ
+484 
-490 QGNLI
+490 
-495 RSEGSQLYTDIQFLA
+495 YT
-510 PVVYYDVHR
+510 P
-519 SVTDAH
+519 
-525 IWIKI
+525 
-530 ISPSGKTITNQ
+530 
-541 ISGSNCY
+541 
-548 QSPIDLSKVDTGFYQ
+548 
-563 TMAGWGNSN
+563 
-572 STLYNESGTYNVEFY
+572 
-587 YENKLIYSTDLYIA
+587 
-601 QKKSYY
+601 
-607 TSTTKNSI
+607 TTKTSI
-615 RSSGGLWRRMNNAIE
+615 RSSGGLWRRMNNAIQG
-630 RFGERIDDSIDS
+630 FGEWIDDIIDS
-642 VSDSSVWT
+642 ASNPVVWT

-677 AFFGLGIGYYVVLI
+677 VFFGLGIGYYVVFI
-691 GGVIISFI
+691 GGTVISIV

-742 AETVVNVPNADTEVS
+742 AKTVVVAPKVNTEVTT
-757 ITYYCTASSVLNIRS
+757 TYYCTASDVLNIRS
-772 SPNEDAKVIGTIKN
+772 SPNKDAKVIGTIKN
-786 GQSIQV
+786 GQSVQV
-792 YNIVDGYAKFKYGS
+792 YNIVNGYAKFKYGS
-806 GYGYASTKYLR
+806 GYGYASIKYLN
-817 KAD
+817 KQW

>member
-1 MTILIKKSA
+1 MTILIKKST

-44 CIKIYIHDA
+44 CIKIYIRDA

-61 YMVSHPPQN
+61 YMVTHPPQI

-81 TALAYNTK
+81 IALAYNTK
-89 KEFIGYMMP
+89 KEFVGYMMP

-118 SQLKRFKNKV
+118 SQLKRFKDKV
-128 DWHNKY
+128 EWHNKY
-134 ELDTND
+134 ELDTSE
-140 GIVNRVKMLCNIAI
+140 GIINRVKMLCNIAI

-195 NGKILHPATAFTPE
+195 NGKILYPATAFTPE

-214 GKELKGLNRPFTL
+214 GKELKRLNRPFTL

-248 SGTVLKSPYENCTEI
+248 SGTVLKSPYDNCTEI

-277 QRYIDLPAGFN
+277 QKYIDLPSAFN

-295 LPSTVQELFKRAFGS
+295 LPSTIQGLFKRAFGS

-331 GVKVGPSVVKRDT
+331 GIKVGPSVVKRDT
-344 AGIPFKITGL
+344 AGIPLKITNVT
-354 AFSDEDYEGN
+354 FSDEDYEGN
-364 VIRSS
+364 EIRSS
-369 GSKLYNDTTYL
+369 GSKLYDDTTYL
-380 VTYLSYTALNNVGNV
+380 MTYLSYTVLNNVGNV

-407 LVTNTDT
+407 LVTNTNT
-414 KGRLELTT
+414 KGVLELTA
-422 KGSYTKRLG
+422 KGSYTKCLG

-460 SKFTIHD
+460 SKFTIHESLPK
-467 KSSVAILSIPLA
+467 KSSDTIPSIPLPH
-479 INNVK
+479 
-484 FKDITQ
+484 
-490 QGNLI
+490 
-495 RSEGSQLYTDIQFLA
+495 YT
-510 PVVYYDVHR
+510 P
-519 SVTDAH
+519 
-525 IWIKI
+525 
-530 ISPSGKTITNQ
+530 
-541 ISGSNCY
+541 
-548 QSPIDLSKVDTGFYQ
+548 
-563 TMAGWGNSN
+563 
-572 STLYNESGTYNVEFY
+572 
-587 YENKLIYSTDLYIA
+587 
-601 QKKSYY
+601 
-607 TSTTKNSI
+607 TTKTSI
-615 RSSGGLWRRMNNAIE
+615 RSSGGLWRRMNNAIQG
-630 RFGERIDDSIDS
+630 FGEWIDDIIDS
-642 VSDSSVWT
+642 ASNPVVWT
-650 IIIGIIGAIGLIAAA
+650 IIIGIIGAIGLITAA

-677 AFFGLGIGYYVVLI
+677 VFFGLGIGYYVVFI
-691 GGVIISFI
+691 GGTVISFI
-699 ARFILYIFRYL
+699 VRFILYIFRYL

-721 LITVGVIIGPRIN
+721 LITVGVIVGPRIN
-734 ELIDNRSG
+734 ELIDNMSG
-742 AETVVNVPNADTEVS
+742 AKTVVVAPKVNTEVTT
-757 ITYYCTASSVLNIRS
+757 TYYCTASDVLNIRS
-772 SPNEDAKVIGTIKN
+772 SPNKDAKVIGTIKK
-786 GQSIQV
+786 GQSVQV
-792 YNIVDGYAKFKYGS
+792 YNIVNGYAKFKYGS
-806 GYGYASTKYLR
+806 GYGYASIKYLN
-817 KAD
+817 KQW

>member
-1 MTILIKKSA
+1 MTILIKKST

-44 CIKIYIHDA
+44 CIKIYIRDA

-61 YMVSHPPQN
+61 YMVTHPPQI

-81 TALAYNTK
+81 IALAYNTK
-89 KEFIGYMMP
+89 KEFVGYMMP

-112 YRSKPL
+112 YRNKPL
-118 SQLKRFKNKV
+118 SQLKRFKDKV
-128 DWHNKY
+128 EWHNKY
-134 ELDTND
+134 ELDTSE
-140 GIVNRVKMLCNIAI
+140 GIINRVKMLCNIAI

-195 NGKILHPATAFTPE
+195 NGKILYPATAFTPE

-214 GKELKGLNRPFTL
+214 GKELKRLNRPFTL
-227 QCDYFAAAICFYQ
+227 QGDYFAAAVCFYQ
-240 ILTGTHPY
+240 ILTGTHPS
-248 SGTVLKSPYENCTEI
+248 SGTVLKSPYDNCTEI

-277 QRYIDLPAGFN
+277 QKYIDLPSAFN

-295 LPSTVQELFKRAFGS
+295 LPSTIQGLFKRAFGS

-331 GVKVGPSVVKRDT
+331 GIKVGPSVVKRDT
-344 AGIPFKITGL
+344 AGIPLKITNL
-354 AFSDEDYEGN
+354 SFADEDYEGN
-364 VIRSS
+364 EIRSS

-380 VTYLSYTALNNVGNV
+380 VTYLSYTLLNNVGSV

-407 LVTNTDT
+407 LVTNTNT
-414 KGRLELTT
+414 KGVLELTA

-467 KSSVAILSIPLA
+467 SLSKIPSGTIPSIPLP
-479 INNVK
+479 V
-484 FKDITQ
+484 
-490 QGNLI
+490 
-495 RSEGSQLYTDIQFLA
+495 YT
-510 PVVYYDVHR
+510 P
-519 SVTDAH
+519 T
-525 IWIKI
+525 
-530 ISPSGKTITNQ
+530 T
-541 ISGSNCY
+541 
-548 QSPIDLSKVDTGFYQ
+548 
-563 TMAGWGNSN
+563 
-572 STLYNESGTYNVEFY
+572 
-587 YENKLIYSTDLYIA
+587 
-601 QKKSYY
+601 KKSM
-607 TSTTKNSI
+607 
-615 RSSGGLWRRMNNAIE
+615 RSSGGLWRRMNDAIKG
-630 RFGERIDDSIDS
+630 FGERIDDSIDS
-642 VSDSSVWT
+642 LSDPKVWT
-650 IIIGIIGAIGLIAAA
+650 IIIGIIGALGLIAAA

-677 AFFGLGIGYYVVLI
+677 AFFGLGIGYYVVFI
-691 GGVIISFI
+691 GGAVISFI
-699 ARFILYIFRYL
+699 VRFILYIFRYL
-710 FYNIYTVILAI
+710 CYNIYTVILAI

-742 AETVVNVPNADTEVS
+742 AKTVVVAPKVNTEVTT
-757 ITYYCTASSVLNIRS
+757 TYYCTASDVLNIRS
-772 SPNEDAKVIGTIKN
+772 SPNKDAKVIGTIKK
-786 GQSIQV
+786 GQSVQV
-792 YNIVDGYAKFKYGS
+792 YNIVNGYAKFKYGS
-806 GYGYASTKYLR
+806 GYGYASIKYLN
-817 KAD
+817 KQ

>member
-1 MTILIKKSA
+1 MTILIKKST

-44 CIKIYIHDA
+44 CIKIYIRDA

-61 YMVSHPPQN
+61 YMVAHPPQI

-81 TALAYNTK
+81 IALAYNTK
-89 KEFIGYMMP
+89 KEFVGYMMP

-118 SQLKRFKNKV
+118 SQLKRFKDKV
-128 DWHNKY
+128 EWHNKY
-134 ELDTND
+134 ELDTSE

-195 NGKILHPATAFTPE
+195 NGKILYPATAFTPE

-214 GKELKGLNRPFTL
+214 GKELKRLNRPFTL

-248 SGTVLKSPYENCTEI
+248 SGTVLKSPYDNCTEI

-277 QRYIDLPAGFN
+277 QKYIDLPSAFN

-295 LPSTVQELFKRAFGS
+295 LPSTIQGLFKRAFGS

-331 GVKVGPSVVKRDT
+331 GIKVGPSVVKRDT
-344 AGIPFKITGL
+344 AGIPLKITNL
-354 AFSDEDYEGN
+354 TFADEDYEGN
-364 VIRSS
+364 EIRSS

-380 VTYLSYTALNNVGNV
+380 VTYLSYTVLNNVGNV

-407 LVTNTDT
+407 LVTNTNT
-414 KGRLELTT
+414 KGVLELTA

-460 SKFTIHD
+460 SKFTIHESLPK
-467 KSSVAILSIPLA
+467 KSSDTIPSIPLPH
-479 INNVK
+479 
-484 FKDITQ
+484 
-490 QGNLI
+490 
-495 RSEGSQLYTDIQFLA
+495 YT
-510 PVVYYDVHR
+510 P
-519 SVTDAH
+519 
-525 IWIKI
+525 
-530 ISPSGKTITNQ
+530 
-541 ISGSNCY
+541 
-548 QSPIDLSKVDTGFYQ
+548 
-563 TMAGWGNSN
+563 
-572 STLYNESGTYNVEFY
+572 
-587 YENKLIYSTDLYIA
+587 
-601 QKKSYY
+601 
-607 TSTTKNSI
+607 TTKTSI
-615 RSSGGLWRRMNNAIE
+615 RSSGGLWRRMNNAIKG
-630 RFGERIDDSIDS
+630 FGERIDDSIDS
-642 VSDSSVWT
+642 LSSPTAWT

-677 AFFGLGIGYYVVLI
+677 VFFGLGIGYYAVFI
-691 GGVIISFI
+691 GGAVISFI
-699 ARFILYIFRYL
+699 VRFILYIFRYL
-710 FYNIYTVILAI
+710 FYNIYTVILAV
-721 LITVGVIIGPRIN
+721 LIAVGVIIGPRIN

-742 AETVVNVPNADTEVS
+742 AKTVVVAPKVNTEVTT
-757 ITYYCTASSVLNIRS
+757 TYYCTASGVLNIRS
-772 SPNEDAKVIGTIKN
+772 SPNKDAKVIGTIKK
-786 GQSIQV
+786 GQSVQV
-792 YNIVDGYAKFKYGS
+792 YNIVNGYAKFKYGS
-806 GYGYASTKYLR
+806 GYGYASIKYLN
-817 KAD
+817 KQW

>member
-1 MTILIKKSA
+1 MTILIKKST

-44 CIKIYIHDA
+44 CIKIYIRDA

-61 YMVSHPPQN
+61 YMVTHPPQI

-81 TALAYNTK
+81 IALAYNTK
-89 KEFIGYMMP
+89 KEFVGYMMP

-118 SQLKRFKNKV
+118 SQLKRFKDKV
-128 DWHNKY
+128 EWHNKY
-134 ELDTND
+134 ELDTSE
-140 GIVNRVKMLCNIAI
+140 GIINRVKMLCNIAI

-195 NGKILHPATAFTPE
+195 NGKILYPATAFTPE

-214 GKELKGLNRPFTL
+214 GKELKRLNRPFTL

-248 SGTVLKSPYENCTEI
+248 SGTVLKSPYDNCTEI

-277 QRYIDLPAGFN
+277 QKYIDLPSAFN

-295 LPSTVQELFKRAFGS
+295 LPSTIQGLFKRAFGS

-317 MEEWGRTFHEIIRG
+317 REEWGRTFHEIIRG
-331 GVKVGPSVVKRDT
+331 GIKVGPSVVKRDT
-344 AGIPFKITGL
+344 AGIPLKITNVT
-354 AFSDEDYEGN
+354 FSDEDYEGN
-364 VIRSS
+364 EIRSS
-369 GSKLYNDTTYL
+369 GSKLYDDTTYL
-380 VTYLSYTALNNVGNV
+380 MTYLSYTVLNNVGNV

-407 LVTNTDT
+407 LVTNTNT
-414 KGRLELTT
+414 KGVLELTA
-422 KGSYTKRLG
+422 KGSYTKCLG

-460 SKFTIHD
+460 SKFTIHESLPK
-467 KSSVAILSIPLA
+467 KSSDTIPSIPLPH
-479 INNVK
+479 
-484 FKDITQ
+484 
-490 QGNLI
+490 
-495 RSEGSQLYTDIQFLA
+495 YT
-510 PVVYYDVHR
+510 P
-519 SVTDAH
+519 
-525 IWIKI
+525 
-530 ISPSGKTITNQ
+530 
-541 ISGSNCY
+541 
-548 QSPIDLSKVDTGFYQ
+548 
-563 TMAGWGNSN
+563 
-572 STLYNESGTYNVEFY
+572 
-587 YENKLIYSTDLYIA
+587 
-601 QKKSYY
+601 
-607 TSTTKNSI
+607 TTKTSI
-615 RSSGGLWRRMNNAIE
+615 RSSGGLWRRMNNAIQG
-630 RFGERIDDSIDS
+630 FGEWIDDIIDS
-642 VSDSSVWT
+642 ASNPVVWT
-650 IIIGIIGAIGLIAAA
+650 IIIGIIGAIGLITAA

-677 AFFGLGIGYYVVLI
+677 VFFGLGIGYYVVFI
-691 GGVIISFI
+691 GGTVISFI
-699 ARFILYIFRYL
+699 VRFILYIFRYL

-721 LITVGVIIGPRIN
+721 LITVGVIVGPRIN
-734 ELIDNRSG
+734 ELIDNMSG
-742 AETVVNVPNADTEVS
+742 AKTVVVAPKVNTEVTT
-757 ITYYCTASSVLNIRS
+757 TYYCTASDVLNIRS
-772 SPNEDAKVIGTIKN
+772 SPNKDAKVIGTIKK
-786 GQSIQV
+786 GQSVQV
-792 YNIVDGYAKFKYGS
+792 YNIVNGYAKFKYGS
-806 GYGYASTKYLR
+806 GYGYASIKYLN
-817 KAD
+817 KQW

>member
-1 MTILIKKSA
+1 MTILIKKST

-44 CIKIYIHDA
+44 CIKIYIRDA

-61 YMVSHPPQN
+61 YMVTHPPQI

-81 TALAYNTK
+81 IALAYNAK
-89 KEFIGYMMP
+89 KEFVGYMMP

-112 YRSKPL
+112 YRNKPL
-118 SQLKRFKNKV
+118 SQLKRFKDKV
-128 DWHNKY
+128 EWHNKY
-134 ELDTND
+134 ELDTSE

-195 NGKILHPATAFTPE
+195 NGKILYPATAFTPE

-214 GKELKGLNRPFTL
+214 GKELKRLNRPFTL

-248 SGTVLKSPYENCTEI
+248 SGTVLKSPYDNCTEI

-277 QRYIDLPAGFN
+277 QKYIDLPSAFN

-295 LPSTVQELFKRAFGS
+295 LPSTIQGLFKRAFGS

-331 GVKVGPSVVKRDT
+331 GIKVGPSVVKRDT
-344 AGIPFKITGL
+344 AGIPLKITNVT
-354 AFSDEDYEGN
+354 FSDEDYEGN
-364 VIRSS
+364 EIRSS

-380 VTYLSYTALNNVGNV
+380 VTYLSYTVLNNVGSV

-407 LVTNTDT
+407 LVTNTNT
-414 KGRLELTT
+414 KGVLELTA

-460 SKFTIHD
+460 SKFTIHESLPK
-467 KSSVAILSIPLA
+467 KSSDTIPSIPLPH
-479 INNVK
+479 
-484 FKDITQ
+484 
-490 QGNLI
+490 
-495 RSEGSQLYTDIQFLA
+495 YTPA
-510 PVVYYDVHR
+510 
-519 SVTDAH
+519 T
-525 IWIKI
+525 
-530 ISPSGKTITNQ
+530 KT
-541 ISGSNCY
+541 
-548 QSPIDLSKVDTGFYQ
+548 
-563 TMAGWGNSN
+563 
-572 STLYNESGTYNVEFY
+572 
-587 YENKLIYSTDLYIA
+587 
-601 QKKSYY
+601 
-607 TSTTKNSI
+607 SI
-615 RSSGGLWRRMNNAIE
+615 RSSGGLWRRMNNAIKG
-630 RFGERIDDSIDS
+630 FGERIDDSIDS
-642 VSDSSVWT
+642 LSSPTAWT

-677 AFFGLGIGYYVVLI
+677 VFFGLGIGYYAVFI
-691 GGVIISFI
+691 GGAVISFI
-699 ARFILYIFRYL
+699 VRFILYIFRYL

-742 AETVVNVPNADTEVS
+742 AKTVVVAQKVNTEVTT
-757 ITYYCTASSVLNIRS
+757 TYYCTASDVLNIRS
-772 SPNEDAKVIGTIKN
+772 SPNKDAKVIGTIKK
-786 GQSIQV
+786 GQSVQV
-792 YNIVDGYAKFKYGS
+792 YNIVNGYAKFKYGS
-806 GYGYASTKYLR
+806 GYGYASIKYLN
-817 KAD
+817 KQ

>member
-1 MTILIKKSA
+1 MTILIKKST

-44 CIKIYIHDA
+44 CIKIYIRDA

-61 YMVSHPPQN
+61 YMVTHPPQI

-81 TALAYNTK
+81 IALAYNTK
-89 KEFIGYMMP
+89 KEFVGYMMP

-112 YRSKPL
+112 YRNKPL
-118 SQLKRFKNKV
+118 SQLKRFKDKV
-128 DWHNKY
+128 EWHNKY
-134 ELDTND
+134 ELDTSE
-140 GIVNRVKMLCNIAI
+140 GIINRVKMLCNIAI

-195 NGKILHPATAFTPE
+195 NGKILYPATAFTPE

-214 GKELKGLNRPFTL
+214 GKELKRLNRPFTL
-227 QCDYFAAAICFYQ
+227 QCDYFAAAVCFYQ

-248 SGTVLKSPYENCTEI
+248 SGTVLKSPYDNCTEI

-277 QRYIDLPAGFN
+277 QKYIDLPSAFN

-295 LPSTVQELFKRAFGS
+295 LPSTVQGLFKRAFGS

-331 GVKVGPSVVKRDT
+331 GIKVGPSVVKRDT
-344 AGIPFKITGL
+344 AGIPLKITNL
-354 AFSDEDYEGN
+354 SFADEDYEGN
-364 VIRSS
+364 EIRSS

-380 VTYLSYTALNNVGNV
+380 VTYLSYTVLNNVGSV

-407 LVTNTDT
+407 LVTNTNT
-414 KGRLELTT
+414 KGVLELTA

-467 KSSVAILSIPLA
+467 SLSKIPSGTIPSIPLP
-479 INNVK
+479 V
-484 FKDITQ
+484 
-490 QGNLI
+490 
-495 RSEGSQLYTDIQFLA
+495 YT
-510 PVVYYDVHR
+510 P
-519 SVTDAH
+519 T
-525 IWIKI
+525 
-530 ISPSGKTITNQ
+530 T
-541 ISGSNCY
+541 
-548 QSPIDLSKVDTGFYQ
+548 
-563 TMAGWGNSN
+563 
-572 STLYNESGTYNVEFY
+572 
-587 YENKLIYSTDLYIA
+587 
-601 QKKSYY
+601 KKSM
-607 TSTTKNSI
+607 
-615 RSSGGLWRRMNNAIE
+615 RSSGGLWRRMNDAIKG
-630 RFGERIDDSIDS
+630 FGERIDDSIDS
-642 VSDSSVWT
+642 LSDPKVWT
-650 IIIGIIGAIGLIAAA
+650 IIIGIIGALGLIAAA

-677 AFFGLGIGYYVVLI
+677 AFFGLGIGYYAVFI
-691 GGVIISFI
+691 GGAVISFI
-699 ARFILYIFRYL
+699 VRFILYIFRYL
-710 FYNIYTVILAI
+710 CYNIYTVILAI

-742 AETVVNVPNADTEVS
+742 AKTVVVAPKVNTEVTT
-757 ITYYCTASSVLNIRS
+757 TYYCTASDVLNIRS
-772 SPNEDAKVIGTIKN
+772 SPNKDARVIGTIKK
-786 GQSIQV
+786 GQSVQV
-792 YNIVDGYAKFKYGS
+792 YNIVNGYAKFKYGS
-806 GYGYASTKYLR
+806 GYGYASIKYLN
-817 KAD
+817 KQ

>member
-24 GKGGQGAVHNIT
+24 GKGGQGAVHNII

-44 CIKIYIHDA
+44 CIKIYIRDA

-61 YMVSHPPQN
+61 YMVTHPPQN

-118 SQLKRFKNKV
+118 SQLKRFKNNV
-128 DWHNKY
+128 EWHNKY
-134 ELDTND
+134 ELDTNE

-214 GKELKGLNRPFTL
+214 GKELKKHNRPFTL

-248 SGTVLKSPYENCTEI
+248 SGTVLKSPYDNCTEI

-295 LPSTVQELFKRAFGS
+295 LPSTVQGLFKRAFGS

-331 GVKVGPSVVKRDT
+331 GVKVVPSVIKRDT
-344 AGIPFKITGL
+344 AGIPLKITSL
-354 AFSDEDYEGN
+354 TFSDEDYEGN

-380 VTYLSYTALNNVGNV
+380 VTYLSYTVLNNVGNV

-407 LVTNTDT
+407 LVTNTNT
-414 KGRLELTT
+414 MGTLELTT

-431 GWGNK
+431 GWGNNK
-436 NKTAYSTP
+436 KTAYSTP

-467 KSSVAILSIPLA
+467 SLSKKSSVTIP
-479 INNVK
+479 
-484 FKDITQ
+484 
-490 QGNLI
+490 
-495 RSEGSQLYTDIQFLA
+495 
-510 PVVYYDVHR
+510 
-519 SVTDAH
+519 
-525 IWIKI
+525 
-530 ISPSGKTITNQ
+530 
-541 ISGSNCY
+541 
-548 QSPIDLSKVDTGFYQ
+548 
-563 TMAGWGNSN
+563 
-572 STLYNESGTYNVEFY
+572 STL
-587 YENKLIYSTDLYIA
+587 LPH
-601 QKKSYY
+601 Y
-607 TSTTKNSI
+607 TPTTKNSM

-630 RFGERIDDSIDS
+630 GFGERIDDSIDS
-642 VSDSSVWT
+642 ISDSSVWT

-691 GGVIISFI
+691 GGVVISFI

-721 LITVGVIIGPRIN
+721 LITVGIIIGPRIN

-742 AETVVNVPNADTEVS
+742 AETVVVAPNANTEVS
-757 ITYYCTASSVLNIRS
+757 TTYYCTASSVLNIRS
-772 SPNEDAKVIGTIKN
+772 APNGDAKVIGTIKK
-786 GQSIQV
+786 GQSVQV

>member
-1 MTILIKKSA
+1 MTILIKKST

-44 CIKIYIHDA
+44 CIKIYIRDA

-61 YMVSHPPQN
+61 YMVTHPPQI

-81 TALAYNTK
+81 IALAYNTK
-89 KEFIGYMMP
+89 KEFVGYMMP

-112 YRSKPL
+112 YRNKPL
-118 SQLKRFKNKV
+118 SQLKRFKDKV
-128 DWHNKY
+128 EWHNKY
-134 ELDTND
+134 ELDTSE
-140 GIVNRVKMLCNIAI
+140 GIINRVKMLCNIAI

-195 NGKILHPATAFTPE
+195 NGKILYPATAFTPE

-214 GKELKGLNRPFTL
+214 GKELKRLNRPFTL
-227 QCDYFAAAICFYQ
+227 QCDYFAAAVCFYQ

-248 SGTVLKSPYENCTEI
+248 SGTVLKSPYDNCTEI

-277 QRYIDLPAGFN
+277 QKYIDLPSAFN

-295 LPSTVQELFKRAFGS
+295 LPSTIQGLFKRAFGS

-331 GVKVGPSVVKRDT
+331 GIKVGPSVVKRDT
-344 AGIPFKITGL
+344 AGIPLKITNL
-354 AFSDEDYEGN
+354 SFADEDYEGN
-364 VIRSS
+364 EIRSS

-380 VTYLSYTALNNVGNV
+380 VTYLSYTVLNNVGSV

-407 LVTNTDT
+407 LVTNTNT
-414 KGRLELTT
+414 KGVLELTA

-467 KSSVAILSIPLA
+467 SLSKIPSGTIPSIPLP
-479 INNVK
+479 V
-484 FKDITQ
+484 
-490 QGNLI
+490 
-495 RSEGSQLYTDIQFLA
+495 YT
-510 PVVYYDVHR
+510 P
-519 SVTDAH
+519 T
-525 IWIKI
+525 
-530 ISPSGKTITNQ
+530 T
-541 ISGSNCY
+541 
-548 QSPIDLSKVDTGFYQ
+548 
-563 TMAGWGNSN
+563 
-572 STLYNESGTYNVEFY
+572 
-587 YENKLIYSTDLYIA
+587 
-601 QKKSYY
+601 KKSM
-607 TSTTKNSI
+607 
-615 RSSGGLWRRMNNAIE
+615 RSSGGLWRRMNDAIKG
-630 RFGERIDDSIDS
+630 FGERIDDSIDS
-642 VSDSSVWT
+642 LSDPKVWT
-650 IIIGIIGAIGLIAAA
+650 IIIGIIGALGLIAAA

-677 AFFGLGIGYYVVLI
+677 AFFGLGIGYYVVFI
-691 GGVIISFI
+691 GGAVISFI
-699 ARFILYIFRYL
+699 VRFILYIFRYL
-710 FYNIYTVILAI
+710 CYNIYTVILAI

-742 AETVVNVPNADTEVS
+742 AKTVVVAPKVNTEVTT
-757 ITYYCTASSVLNIRS
+757 TYYCTASDVLNIRS
-772 SPNEDAKVIGTIKN
+772 SPNKDAKVIGTIKK
-786 GQSIQV
+786 GQSVQV
-792 YNIVDGYAKFKYGS
+792 YNIVNGYA
-806 GYGYASTKYLR
+806 
-817 KAD
+817 

>member
-1 MTILIKKSA
+1 MTILIKKST

-44 CIKIYIHDA
+44 CIKIYIRDA

-61 YMVSHPPQN
+61 YMVTHPPQN

-89 KEFIGYMMP
+89 KEFVGYMMP

-118 SQLKRFKNKV
+118 SQLKRFKDNV
-128 DWHNKY
+128 EWHNKY
-134 ELDTND
+134 ELDTSE

-195 NGKILHPATAFTPE
+195 NGKILYPATAFTPE

-214 GKELKGLNRPFTL
+214 GKELKRLNRPFTL
-227 QCDYFAAAICFYQ
+227 QCDYFAAAVCFYQ
-240 ILTGTHPY
+240 ILIGTHPY
-248 SGTVLKSPYENCTEI
+248 SGTVLKSPYDNCTEI

-295 LPSTVQELFKRAFGS
+295 LPSTVQGLFKRAFGS

-344 AGIPFKITGL
+344 AGIPLKITNL
-354 AFSDEDYEGN
+354 TFADEDYEGN
-364 VIRSS
+364 EIRSS
-369 GSKLYNDTTYL
+369 GSKLYNDTSYL
-380 VTYLSYTALNNVGNV
+380 VTYLSYTVLNNVGNV

-407 LVTNTDT
+407 LVTNTNT
-414 KGRLELTT
+414 KGVLELTA

-467 KSSVAILSIPLA
+467 SLSKIPSGTIPSIPLP
-479 INNVK
+479 V
-484 FKDITQ
+484 
-490 QGNLI
+490 
-495 RSEGSQLYTDIQFLA
+495 YT
-510 PVVYYDVHR
+510 P
-519 SVTDAH
+519 
-525 IWIKI
+525 
-530 ISPSGKTITNQ
+530 
-541 ISGSNCY
+541 
-548 QSPIDLSKVDTGFYQ
+548 
-563 TMAGWGNSN
+563 
-572 STLYNESGTYNVEFY
+572 
-587 YENKLIYSTDLYIA
+587 
-601 QKKSYY
+601 
-607 TSTTKNSI
+607 TTKTSI
-615 RSSGGLWRRMNNAIE
+615 RSSGGLWRRMNNAIKG
-630 RFGERIDDSIDS
+630 FGERIDDSIDPL
-642 VSDSSVWT
+642 SDPKVWT
-650 IIIGIIGAIGLIAAA
+650 IIIGIIGAIGLITAA

-677 AFFGLGIGYYVVLI
+677 VFFGLGIGYYAVFI
-691 GGVIISFI
+691 GGAVISFI
-699 ARFILYIFRYL
+699 VRFILYIFRYL
-710 FYNIYTVILAI
+710 FYNIYTVILAV
-721 LITVGVIIGPRIN
+721 LIAVGIIIGPWIN
-734 ELIDNRSG
+734 ELIDNSYG
-742 AETVVNVPNADTEVS
+742 AETVVVVPNVKTEVTT
-757 ITYYCTASSVLNIRS
+757 TYYCTASSILNIRS
-772 SPNEDAKVIGTIKN
+772 SPNEHAKVIGAIRR
-786 GQSIQV
+786 GQSVQV

-806 GYGYASTKYLR
+806 GYGYASIKYLR

>member
-1 MTILIKKSA
+1 MTILIKKST

-44 CIKIYIHDA
+44 CIKIYIRDA

-61 YMVSHPPQN
+61 YMVAHPPQN

-89 KEFIGYMMP
+89 KEFVGYMMP

-118 SQLKRFKNKV
+118 SQLKRFKDNV
-128 DWHNKY
+128 EWHNKY
-134 ELDTND
+134 ELDTSE

-195 NGKILHPATAFTPE
+195 NGKILYPATAFTPE

-214 GKELKGLNRPFTL
+214 GKELKRLNRPFTL
-227 QCDYFAAAICFYQ
+227 QCDYFAAAVCFYQ

-248 SGTVLKSPYENCTEI
+248 SGTVLKSPYDNCTEI

-295 LPSTVQELFKRAFGS
+295 LPSTVQGLFKRAFGL

-344 AGIPFKITGL
+344 AGIPLKITNVT
-354 AFSDEDYEGN
+354 FSDEDYEGN
-364 VIRSS
+364 EIRSS

-380 VTYLSYTALNNVGNV
+380 MTYLSYTVLNNVGNV

-407 LVTNTDT
+407 LVTNTNT
-414 KGRLELTT
+414 KGVLELTA
-422 KGSYTKRLG
+422 KGSYTKCLG

-460 SKFTIHD
+460 SKFTIHESLPK
-467 KSSVAILSIPLA
+467 KSSDTIPSIPLPH
-479 INNVK
+479 
-484 FKDITQ
+484 
-490 QGNLI
+490 
-495 RSEGSQLYTDIQFLA
+495 YT
-510 PVVYYDVHR
+510 P
-519 SVTDAH
+519 
-525 IWIKI
+525 
-530 ISPSGKTITNQ
+530 
-541 ISGSNCY
+541 
-548 QSPIDLSKVDTGFYQ
+548 
-563 TMAGWGNSN
+563 
-572 STLYNESGTYNVEFY
+572 
-587 YENKLIYSTDLYIA
+587 
-601 QKKSYY
+601 
-607 TSTTKNSI
+607 TTKTSI
-615 RSSGGLWRRMNNAIE
+615 RSSGGLWRRMNNAIQG
-630 RFGERIDDSIDS
+630 FGEWIDDIIDS
-642 VSDSSVWT
+642 ASNPVVWT
-650 IIIGIIGAIGLIAAA
+650 IIIGIIGAIGLITAA

-677 AFFGLGIGYYVVLI
+677 VFFGLGIGYYVVFI
-691 GGVIISFI
+691 GGTVISFI
-699 ARFILYIFRYL
+699 VRFILYIFRYL
-710 FYNIYTVILAI
+710 FYNIYTVILAV
-721 LITVGVIIGPRIN
+721 LIAVGIIIGPWIN
-734 ELIDNRSG
+734 ELIDNSYG
-742 AETVVNVPNADTEVS
+742 AETVVVVPNVKTEVTT
-757 ITYYCTASSVLNIRS
+757 TYYCTASSILNIRS
-772 SPNEDAKVIGTIKN
+772 SPNEHAKVIGAIRR
-786 GQSIQV
+786 GQSVQV

-806 GYGYASTKYLR
+806 GYGYASVKYLN
-817 KAD
+817 KQW

>member
-1 MTILIKKSA
+1 MTILIKKST

-44 CIKIYIHDA
+44 CIKIYIRDA

-61 YMVSHPPQN
+61 YMVTHPPQN
-70 IRDTSFRICWP
+70 IRDTSLRICWP

-89 KEFIGYMMP
+89 KEFVGYMMP

-118 SQLKRFKNKV
+118 SQLKRFKDNV
-128 DWHNKY
+128 EWHNKY
-134 ELDTND
+134 ELDTSE

-195 NGKILHPATAFTPE
+195 NGKILYPATAFTPE

-214 GKELKGLNRPFTL
+214 GKELKRLNRPFTL
-227 QCDYFAAAICFYQ
+227 QCDYFAAAVCFYQ

-248 SGTVLKSPYENCTEI
+248 SGTVLKSPYDNCTEI

-277 QRYIDLPAGFN
+277 QKYIDLPSAFN

-295 LPSTVQELFKRAFGS
+295 LPSTIQGLFKRAFGS

-331 GVKVGPSVVKRDT
+331 GIKVGPSVVKRDT
-344 AGIPFKITGL
+344 AGIPLKITNVT
-354 AFSDEDYEGN
+354 FSDEDYEGN
-364 VIRSS
+364 EIRSS
-369 GSKLYNDTTYL
+369 GSKLYDDTTYL
-380 VTYLSYTALNNVGNV
+380 VTYLSYTVLNNVGNV
-395 DIYYKIIDPNGV
+395 DIYYKIIDPNGE
-407 LVTNTDT
+407 LVTNTNT
-414 KGRLELTT
+414 KGVLELTA
-422 KGSYTKRLG
+422 KGSYTKSLG

-455 KCLYK
+455 KCIYR
-460 SKFTIHD
+460 SKFTIHESLPK
-467 KSSVAILSIPLA
+467 KSSDTIPSIPLPH
-479 INNVK
+479 
-484 FKDITQ
+484 
-490 QGNLI
+490 
-495 RSEGSQLYTDIQFLA
+495 YT
-510 PVVYYDVHR
+510 P
-519 SVTDAH
+519 
-525 IWIKI
+525 
-530 ISPSGKTITNQ
+530 
-541 ISGSNCY
+541 
-548 QSPIDLSKVDTGFYQ
+548 
-563 TMAGWGNSN
+563 
-572 STLYNESGTYNVEFY
+572 
-587 YENKLIYSTDLYIA
+587 
-601 QKKSYY
+601 
-607 TSTTKNSI
+607 TTKTSI
-615 RSSGGLWRRMNNAIE
+615 RSSGGLWRRMNNAIQG
-630 RFGERIDDSIDS
+630 FGEWIDDIIDS
-642 VSDSSVWT
+642 ASNPVVWT

-677 AFFGLGIGYYVVLI
+677 VFFGLGIGYYVVFI
-691 GGVIISFI
+691 GGTVISIV

-742 AETVVNVPNADTEVS
+742 AKTVVVAPKVNTEVTT
-757 ITYYCTASSVLNIRS
+757 TYYCTASDVLNIRS
-772 SPNEDAKVIGTIKN
+772 SPNKDAKVIGTIRR
-786 GQSIQV
+786 GQSVQV
-792 YNIVDGYAKFKYGS
+792 YSIVDGYAKFKYGS
-806 GYGYASTKYLR
+806 GYGYASIKYLN
-817 KAD
+817 KQ

>member
-24 GKGGQGAVHNIT
+24 GKGGQGAVHNII

-44 CIKIYIHDA
+44 CIKIYIRDA

-61 YMVSHPPQN
+61 YMVTHPPQN

-118 SQLKRFKNKV
+118 SQLKRFKNNV
-128 DWHNKY
+128 EWHNKY
-134 ELDTND
+134 ELDTNE

-248 SGTVLKSPYENCTEI
+248 SGTVLKSPYDNCTEI

-295 LPSTVQELFKRAFGS
+295 LPSTVQGLFKRAFGS

-344 AGIPFKITGL
+344 AGIPLKIISLT
-354 AFSDEDYEGN
+354 FSDEDYEGN

-380 VTYLSYTALNNVGNV
+380 VTYLSYTVLNNVGNV

-407 LVTNTDT
+407 LVTNTNT
-414 KGRLELTT
+414 MGTLELTT

-431 GWGNK
+431 GWGNNK
-436 NKTAYSTP
+436 KTAYSTP

-455 KCLYK
+455 ECLYK

-467 KSSVAILSIPLA
+467 SLSKKSSVTIPSTPLPH
-479 INNVK
+479 
-484 FKDITQ
+484 
-490 QGNLI
+490 
-495 RSEGSQLYTDIQFLA
+495 YT
-510 PVVYYDVHR
+510 P
-519 SVTDAH
+519 
-525 IWIKI
+525 
-530 ISPSGKTITNQ
+530 
-541 ISGSNCY
+541 
-548 QSPIDLSKVDTGFYQ
+548 
-563 TMAGWGNSN
+563 
-572 STLYNESGTYNVEFY
+572 
-587 YENKLIYSTDLYIA
+587 
-601 QKKSYY
+601 
-607 TSTTKNSI
+607 TTKNSM

-630 RFGERIDDSIDS
+630 GFGERIDDSIDS

-691 GGVIISFI
+691 GGVVISFI

-721 LITVGVIIGPRIN
+721 LITVGIIIGPRIN
-734 ELIDNRSG
+734 ELIDNRPG
-742 AETVVNVPNADTEVS
+742 AETVVVAPNANTEVS
-757 ITYYCTASSVLNIRS
+757 TTYYCTASSVLNIRS
-772 SPNEDAKVIGTIKN
+772 APNGDAKVIGTIKK
-786 GQSIQV
+786 GQSVQV